1 MKKRIFASLLAL
13 VMAFSLLPV
22 SAMAASSTDLDADVP
37 ELAKLGDTYIQRRT
51 PQQNEQGGVKNST
64 ISVPAQN
71 YSLVTNEPGTY
82 QRLPMAGNNYA
93 IYTPTNYAVPAT
105 ANVTVSEEGIIG
117 NCSFTL
123 GRKLYNGRYYPCLQF
138 DYKALQE
145 GTVTVTLHYY
155 YNYALQNTVNGT
167 VWWKEDATFTVTVGE
182 QVKPTGKPVVSN
194 FTDEISLKCIDNSA
208 HDASADFD
216 DSSVT
221 GGYSFGDI
229 INNDGANALF
239 PIDEF
244 PWMCVMT
251 FNTRAYLDAYNS
263 VLSTRYDTHYLA
275 ENQDAEKTFTFYSRG
290 NKKWSYDSKA
300 LPVVINITHVEPTPK
315 PDVPDTP
322 NGDQIIEDLGDA
334 VKDAVKVECVNET
347 GAHSAKTYDLTAG
360 GIGSITKPTKNS
372 AGKYTVNVTIEADEY
387 VKQYSTY
394 TGVSHNLKTGAASS
408 QTIALTYNAANN
420 KWEATGTAPYVTF
433 EVEHEETPAKPNVNE
448 IYKGGYSDLDGNP
461 YVGEGG
467 SKEFAVILEC
477 NKDTKHIYGFN
488 SLGLVDGG
496 YTLGNVEPNTGA
508 NKTDYPYTCTMTV
521 DYTKYMEQAN
531 KDIQEK
537 HPADGEHEIVGTET
551 TREIVWYY
559 NRASKSW
566 SVLAENDRAPIV
578 IPVTCEKAPDEDML
592 ETAVENAVLYVDC
605 ETVNSH
611 GQQAIALD
619 GYDKTTVTTRPY
631 TVARAG
637 DKTATVTITDQQAYA
652 DQYKPDGAA
661 HTYDSENRS
670 NRNTFTMEWKK
681 GADGWNWYLKGEP
694 ALIMTKCTPKPTDD
708 DVKKALDGLEKGVQV
723 TCVTE
728 KNNHGSETYAV
739 KLGLPKN
746 WELGGE
752 TNWNGHIGYE
762 VEAPTS
768 SFVNLFIS
776 KHGTHTVKDGMPE
789 TLRWVIY
796 WDGSSWK
803 AAANGNPAEIEVEH
817 VNAPDTYQ
825 VTVKNSAATNSGA
838 GFYEA
843 DKTVTIYAGSRS
855 NYTFIGWTTSS
866 GVTFADAS
874 KADTTFKMPAKAVE
888 VTANW
893 KYTGSDSDNDK
904 DDDYTLKYVTNGGKV
919 ISSETKSRS
928 WVKDYEDLPTP
939 TRSGYRFEGWYYDT
953 RLTDKVTDDVKVNK
967 TVVTLYAR
975 WSSSETPG
983 MLNDEDHFAYVQ
995 GYSDGNV
1002 HPYGLISRAETT
1014 TIFFRLLT
1022 DEVRDD
1028 NLLTSNTYTD
1038 VTNDYWANT
1047 AISTMTGLG
1056 IVQGRSATTFDPK
1069 APITRAQFAAICARF
1084 DTGVSSGSRTFSDI
1098 SGHWAEKY
1106 IERAA
1111 ELGWIQGFADG
1122 TFRPDTYITRAQA
1135 MTMINRVLNR
1145 TPEDEEDLLEGMK
1158 VWPDCNPGDWFYLAV
1173 QEATNSHDYK
1183 DRGGEVWTKLTR
1195 DPDWTRYER

>member
-1 MKKRIFASLLAL
+1 MKRRILSSLMAL
-13 VMAFSLLPV
+13 VLVFGLLPV
-22 SAMAASSTDLDADVP
+22 SAMAKASDWGADRPTSEIKSVYQIQNGETKSPSTNFILGNGDGQLRAMPTGSENGQSFNASAYCGVTAVSSDPDVV
-37 ELAKLGDTYIQRRT
+37 E
-51 PQQNEQGGVKNST
+51 VKNYEIGTWRSSDSWNGKDCLQVNVGLKKAGSAIVT
-64 ISVPAQN
+64 ITYYYTFSANANPFTNQN
-71 YSLVTNEPGTY
+71 ALWFKGTCY
-82 QRLPMAGNNYA
+82 
-93 IYTPTNYAVPAT
+93 YTVKVIDPDEKPNKP
-105 ANVTVSEEGIIG
+105 TVSDIERFRNYVNTTSSSKGAVYMWCETYDHHAW
-117 NCSFTL
+117 FDYVTEVEDAYTL
-123 GRKLYNGRYYPCLQF
+123 GEVVKN
-138 DYKALQE
+138 D
-145 GTVTVTLHYY
+145 GTVL
-155 YNYALQNTVNGT
+155 
-167 VWWKEDATFTVTVGE
+167 
-182 QVKPTGKPVVSN
+182 
-194 FTDEISLKCIDNSA
+194 SA
-208 HDASADFD
+208 S
-216 DSSVT
+216 T
-221 GGYSFGDI
+221 Y
-229 INNDGANALF
+229 
-239 PIDEF
+239 
-244 PWMCVMT
+244 PWICVMT
-251 FNTRAYLDAYNS
+251 LDANKYLAAYNS
-263 VLSTRYDTHYLA
+263 ELGVQCGTHYLKDGQNATETATWYYNA
-275 ENQDAEKTFTFYSRG
+275 ELSKWQYRSDDAPIYI
-290 NKKWSYDSKA
+290 D
-300 LPVVINITHVEPTPK
+300 ITHTAPTPE
-315 PDVPDTP
+315 PDVPNTP
-322 NGDQIIEDLGDA
+322 DGDQIITDLGNA
-334 VKDAVKVECVNET
+334 VKDAVKIECANET
-347 GAHSAKTYDLTAG
+347 GAHPTRTYDLTAG
-360 GIGSITKPTKNS
+360 GIGSITEPTKNS
-372 AGKYTVNVTIEADEY
+372 DDKYTVNVTIEADEY
-387 VKQYSTY
+387 VKQYSTD

-408 QTIALTYNAANN
+408 QTITLTYNATDG

-433 EVEHEETPAKPNVNE
+433 KVEHEGIPAKPDVDT
-448 IYKGGYSDLDGNP
+448 IYKDEYLDPDGHP

-467 SKEFAVILEC
+467 SEKFAVILEC
-477 NKDTKHIYGFN
+477 NKVTKHIYGFN

-496 YTLGNVEPNTGA
+496 YTLGDVEPNTGA

-521 DYTKYMEQAN
+521 YYTKYMEQAN

-537 HPADGEHEIVGTET
+537 HPADGEHEIVAGTEM

-559 NRASKSW
+559 NRTSKW

-578 IPVTCEKAPDEDML
+578 IPVTCEKDPDVDKL
-592 ETAVENAVLYVDC
+592 ETAVENAELYVDC
-605 ETVNSH
+605 ETVDSH
-611 GQQAIALD
+611 GRQAIALN
-619 GYDKTTVTTRPY
+619 GYNKTTVTTKPY
-631 TVARAG
+631 TVART
-637 DKTATVTITDQQAYA
+637 DKTATVIITDQQAYA

-661 HTYDSENRS
+661 HTYDRENPS
-670 NRNTFTMEWKK
+670 NHDRFTMEWKK
-681 GADGWNWYLKGEP
+681 GEGGWNWYLKGEP
-694 ALIMTKCTPKPTDD
+694 ALIMTKCTPVPTED
-708 DVKKALDGLEKGVQV
+708 DVKKALDGLEKGVRV

-739 KLGLPKN
+739 KLGLPEN
-746 WELGGE
+746 WRLGGE
-752 TNWNGHIGYE
+752 FDWNGHIGYE

-768 SFVNLFIS
+768 SFVNLFS
-776 KHGTHTVKDGMPE
+776 SEHGKHTVKDGMPE

-803 AAANGNPAEIEVEH
+803 AAANDNPAAIEVEH

-825 VTVKNSAATNSGA
+825 VTVKNSTATNSGA

-843 DKTVTIYAGSRS
+843 DKTVTIHAGSRS

-874 KADTTFKMPAKAVE
+874 RADTTFKMPAKAVE

-1145 TPEDEEDLLEGMK
+1145 TPEDEEDLLKGMK

>member
-1 MKKRIFASLLAL
+1 MKRRILSSLMAL
-13 VMAFSLLPV
+13 VLVFGLLPV
-22 SAMAASSTDLDADVP
+22 SAMAKASNWGADRPKSEIKSGYQIRNGETKSPSTNFILGNGDGQLRTMPTGSENGQSFNASAYCGVTAVSSDPDVVEVKNYEIGTWRSSDSWNGKDCLQVNVGLKKAGSATVTITYYYTFSANANPFTNQNALWFKGTCYYTVKVIDPDEKPDKPTASDIERFRNYVNTTSSSKGAVYMWCDTYDHHAWFNYVTDVP
-37 ELAKLGDTYIQRRT
+37 DGYSLG
-51 PQQNEQGGVKNST
+51 EVVKNDGSDPSAST
-64 ISVPAQN
+64 
-71 YSLVTNEPGTY
+71 
-82 QRLPMAGNNYA
+82 
-93 IYTPTNYAVPAT
+93 
-105 ANVTVSEEGIIG
+105 
-117 NCSFTL
+117 
-123 GRKLYNGRYYPCLQF
+123 YP
-138 DYKALQE
+138 
-145 GTVTVTLHYY
+145 
-155 YNYALQNTVNGT
+155 
-167 VWWKEDATFTVTVGE
+167 W
-182 QVKPTGKPVVSN
+182 
-194 FTDEISLKCIDNSA
+194 I
-208 HDASADFD
+208 
-216 DSSVT
+216 
-221 GGYSFGDI
+221 
-229 INNDGANALF
+229 
-239 PIDEF
+239 
-244 PWMCVMT
+244 CVMT
-251 FNTRAYLDAYNS
+251 LDANKYLAAYNS
-263 VLSTRYDTHYLA
+263 ELGAKYGTHYLKDGQNA
-275 ENQDAEKTFTFYSRG
+275 TETATWYYNVELSKWQYRSTDAPIYI
-290 NKKWSYDSKA
+290 D
-300 LPVVINITHVEPTPK
+300 ITHTAPTPK
-315 PDVPDTP
+315 PDVPNTP
-322 NGDQIIEDLGDA
+322 NGDQIIADLGDA

-347 GAHSAKTYDLTAG
+347 GAHSAKTYHLTAG
-360 GIGSITKPTKNS
+360 DIGSITEPTKNS
-372 AGKYTVNVTIEADEY
+372 DGKYTVNVTIKADEY
-387 VKQYSTY
+387 VKQYSTDI
-394 TGVSHNLKTGAASS
+394 GVSHNLKTGAASS
-408 QTIALTYNAANN
+408 QTITLTYNAAGG
-420 KWEATGTAPYVTF
+420 KWEATGPAPYVTF
-433 EVEHEETPAKPNVNE
+433 EVEHEGIPAQPDVDK
-448 IYKGGYSDLDGNP
+448 IYKGGYSDPDGNP

-467 SKEFAVILEC
+467 SKKFAVILEC
-477 NKDTKHIYGFN
+477 NKVPKHIYGFN

-521 DYTKYMEQAN
+521 DYTKYVEQAN
-531 KDIQEK
+531 TDYQGE
-537 HPADGEHEIVGTET
+537 DGEHEIVAGTET

-559 NRASKSW
+559 NSTSKW

-578 IPVTCEKAPDEDML
+578 IPVTCEKAPDVDTL
-592 ETAVENAVLYVDC
+592 ETAVENAELYVDC

-611 GQQAIALD
+611 NRQAIALN
-619 GYDKTTVTTRPY
+619 GYDKTTVTTKPY
-631 TVARAG
+631 MVVRT
-637 DKTATVTITDQQAYA
+637 DKTATVTITNQQAYA

-661 HTYDSENRS
+661 HTYDSANRN

-681 GADGWNWYLKGEP
+681 GEDGWNWYLKGDP
-694 ALIMTKCTPKPTDD
+694 ALIMTKCKPEPTDD
-708 DVKKALDGLEKGVQV
+708 DVKTALDGLEKGVRV

-739 KLGLPKN
+739 KLGLPEN

-752 TNWNGHIGYE
+752 VDWNGHIGYE
-762 VEAPTS
+762 VETPTS

-789 TLRWVIY
+789 MLRWVIY

-803 AAANGNPAEIEVEH
+803 AAAHDTPAAIEVEH

-825 VTVKNSAATNSGA
+825 VTVKNSTATNSGA

-843 DKTVTIYAGSRS
+843 DKTVTIHAGSRS

-866 GVTFADAS
+866 GVTFANAA

-893 KYTGSDSDNDK
+893 RYTGSDSDNDK

-939 TRSGYRFEGWYYDT
+939 IRSGYRFEGWYYDT

-1145 TPEDEEDLLEGMK
+1145 TPEDEEDLLKGMK

>member
-1 MKKRIFASLLAL
+1 MKRRILSSLMAL
-13 VMAFSLLPV
+13 VLVFGLLPV
-22 SAMAASSTDLDADVP
+22 SAMAKASNWGADRPKSEIKSGYQIRNGETKSPSTNFILGNGDGQLRTMPTGSENGQSFNASAYCGVTAVSSDPDVVEVKNYEIGTWRSSDSWNGKDCLQVNVGLKKAGSATVTITYYYTFSANANP
-37 ELAKLGDTYIQRRT
+37 FTNQNALWFKGTCYYTVKVIDPDEKPDKPTASDIERFRNYVNTTSSSKGAVYMWCDTYDHHAWFDYVT
-51 PQQNEQGGVKNST
+51 EVEDAYTLGEVVKNDGSVLSAST
-64 ISVPAQN
+64 
-71 YSLVTNEPGTY
+71 
-82 QRLPMAGNNYA
+82 
-93 IYTPTNYAVPAT
+93 
-105 ANVTVSEEGIIG
+105 
-117 NCSFTL
+117 
-123 GRKLYNGRYYPCLQF
+123 YP
-138 DYKALQE
+138 
-145 GTVTVTLHYY
+145 
-155 YNYALQNTVNGT
+155 
-167 VWWKEDATFTVTVGE
+167 W
-182 QVKPTGKPVVSN
+182 
-194 FTDEISLKCIDNSA
+194 I
-208 HDASADFD
+208 
-216 DSSVT
+216 
-221 GGYSFGDI
+221 
-229 INNDGANALF
+229 
-239 PIDEF
+239 
-244 PWMCVMT
+244 CVMT
-251 FNTRAYLDAYNS
+251 LDANKYLAAYNS
-263 VLSTRYDTHYLA
+263 GLGVQCGTHYLKDG
-275 ENQDAEKTFTFYSRG
+275 QDATETATWYYNVELS
-290 NKKWSYDSKA
+290 KWQYRSADA
-300 LPVVINITHVEPTPK
+300 PVYIDITHTAPTPK
-315 PDVPDTP
+315 PDVPNTP
-322 NGDQIIEDLGDA
+322 NGDQIITDLGNA
-334 VKDAVKVECVNET
+334 VKDAVKVECANET
-347 GAHSAKTYDLTAG
+347 GAHPTRTYDLTAG
-360 GIGSITKPTKNS
+360 DIGSITAPAKNS
-372 AGKYTVNVTIEADEY
+372 DGKYTVNVTIKADEY
-387 VKQYSTY
+387 VKQYSTD

-408 QTIALTYNAANN
+408 QTIALTYNAAGG
-420 KWEATGTAPYVTF
+420 KWKATGPAPYVTF
-433 EVEHEETPAKPNVNE
+433 KVEHEGIPAKPDVDT
-448 IYKGGYSDLDGNP
+448 IYKDEYLDPDGNP

-467 SKEFAVILEC
+467 SKEFAVILKC
-477 NKDTKHIYGFN
+477 NKVTKHIYGFN

-496 YTLGNVEPNTGA
+496 YTLGDVVDNEDENT
-508 NKTDYPYTCTMTV
+508 KTAYPYTCTMTV
-521 DYTKYMEQAN
+521 DYTKYVDQAN
-531 KDIQEK
+531 RDYQGE
-537 HPADGEHEIVGTET
+537 DGEHEIVAGTKT

-566 SVLAENDRAPIV
+566 IVLAENDRAPIV

-592 ETAVENAVLYVDC
+592 ETAVENAELYVNC
-605 ETVNSH
+605 ETVDSH
-611 GQQAIALD
+611 DRQAIALD
-619 GYDKTTVTTRPY
+619 GYDKTTVTTKPY
-631 TVARAG
+631 MVVRT
-637 DKTATVTITDQQAYA
+637 DKTATVTITNQKAYA
-652 DQYKPDGAA
+652 DRYKPDGAA
-661 HTYDSENRS
+661 HTYDSANRN

-694 ALIMTKCTPKPTDD
+694 ALIMTKCTPVPTAD
-708 DVKKALDGLEKGVQV
+708 DVKTALDGLEKGVQV

-739 KLGLPKN
+739 KLGLPEN
-746 WELGGE
+746 WKLGGKVD
-752 TNWNGHIGYE
+752 WGHIGYE

-768 SFVNLFIS
+768 SFVNLFS
-776 KHGTHTVKDGMPE
+776 SEHGKHTVKDGMPE

-803 AAANGNPAEIEVEH
+803 AAANDNPAAIEVEH

-843 DKTVTIYAGSRS
+843 DKTVTIHAGSRS

-866 GVTFADAS
+866 GVTFANAA

-939 TRSGYRFEGWYYDT
+939 IRSGYRFEGWYYDT

>member
-1 MKKRIFASLLAL
+1 MKRRILSSLMAL
-13 VMAFSLLPV
+13 VLVFGLLPV
-22 SAMAASSTDLDADVP
+22 SAMAKASNWGADRPKSEIKSGYQIRNGETKSPSTNFILGNGDGQLRTMPTGSENGQSFNASAYCGVTAVSSDPDVVEVKNYEIGTWRSSDSWNGKDCLQVNVGLKKAGSATVTITYYYTFSANANP
-37 ELAKLGDTYIQRRT
+37 FTNQNALWFKGTCYYTVKVIDPDEKPDKPTASDIERFRNYVNTTSSSKGAVYMWCDTYDHHAWFDYVT
-51 PQQNEQGGVKNST
+51 EVEDAYTLGEVVKNDGSVLSAST
-64 ISVPAQN
+64 
-71 YSLVTNEPGTY
+71 
-82 QRLPMAGNNYA
+82 
-93 IYTPTNYAVPAT
+93 
-105 ANVTVSEEGIIG
+105 
-117 NCSFTL
+117 
-123 GRKLYNGRYYPCLQF
+123 YP
-138 DYKALQE
+138 
-145 GTVTVTLHYY
+145 
-155 YNYALQNTVNGT
+155 
-167 VWWKEDATFTVTVGE
+167 W
-182 QVKPTGKPVVSN
+182 
-194 FTDEISLKCIDNSA
+194 I
-208 HDASADFD
+208 
-216 DSSVT
+216 
-221 GGYSFGDI
+221 
-229 INNDGANALF
+229 
-239 PIDEF
+239 
-244 PWMCVMT
+244 CVMT
-251 FNTRAYLDAYNS
+251 LDANKYLAAYNS
-263 VLSTRYDTHYLA
+263 GLGVQCGTHYLKDG
-275 ENQDAEKTFTFYSRG
+275 QDATETATWYYNVELS
-290 NKKWSYDSKA
+290 KWQYRSADA
-300 LPVVINITHVEPTPK
+300 PVYIDITHTAPTPK
-315 PDVPDTP
+315 PDVPNTP
-322 NGDQIIEDLGDA
+322 NGDQIITDLGNA
-334 VKDAVKVECVNET
+334 VKDAVKVECANET
-347 GAHSAKTYDLTAG
+347 GAHPTRTYDLTAG
-360 GIGSITKPTKNS
+360 GIGSITAPAKNS
-372 AGKYTVNVTIEADEY
+372 DGKYTVNVTIKADEY
-387 VKQYSTY
+387 VKQYSTD

-408 QTIALTYNAANN
+408 QTIALTYNAAGG
-420 KWEATGTAPYVTF
+420 KWKATGPAPYVTF
-433 EVEHEETPAKPNVNE
+433 KVEHEGIPAKPDVDT
-448 IYKGGYSDLDGNP
+448 IYKDEYLDPDGNP

-467 SKEFAVILEC
+467 SKEFAVILKC
-477 NKDTKHIYGFN
+477 NKVTKHIYGFN

-496 YTLGNVEPNTGA
+496 YTLGDVVDNEDENT
-508 NKTDYPYTCTMTV
+508 KTAYPYTCTMTV
-521 DYTKYMEQAN
+521 DYTKYVDQAN
-531 KDIQEK
+531 RDYQGE
-537 HPADGEHEIVGTET
+537 DGEHEIVAGTKT

-566 SVLAENDRAPIV
+566 IVLAENDRAPIV
-578 IPVTCEKAPDEDML
+578 IPVTCEKAPDEGML
-592 ETAVENAVLYVDC
+592 ETAVENAKLYVDC

-611 GQQAIALD
+611 GQQAIALN

-631 TVARAG
+631 TVART
-637 DKTATVTITDQQAYA
+637 DKTATVTITKPQAYA
-652 DQYKPDGAA
+652 DQYKPDG
-661 HTYDSENRS
+661 HIYDSENRN
-670 NRNTFTMEWKK
+670 NRDTFTMEWKK
-681 GADGWNWYLKGEP
+681 GEGGWNWYLKGEP
-694 ALIMTKCTPKPTDD
+694 ALIMTKCTPKPTED
-708 DVKKALDGLEKGVQV
+708 DVKTALGKLEKGVQV
-723 TCVTE
+723 TCVTK

-762 VEAPTS
+762 VETPTS

-776 KHGTHTVKDGMPE
+776 KHGTHTVKVGMPE
-789 TLRWVIY
+789 MLRWVIY

-803 AAANGNPAEIEVEH
+803 AAAHDNPAAIEVEH

-825 VTVKNSAATNSGA
+825 VTVKNSTATNSGA

-843 DKTVTIYAGSRS
+843 DKTVTIHAGSRS

-866 GVTFADAS
+866 GVTFANAA

-893 KYTGSDSDNDK
+893 RYTGSDSDNDK

-939 TRSGYRFEGWYYDT
+939 IRSGYRFEGWYYDT

-1145 TPEDEEDLLEGMK
+1145 TPEDEEDLLKGMK

>member
-1 MKKRIFASLLAL
+1 MKRRILSSLMAL
-13 VMAFSLLPV
+13 VLVFGLLPV
-22 SAMAASSTDLDADVP
+22 SAMAEASNHDPLTKSSAIKGTIKSGMSQTASTTKAPGDVELRIMPTMTIGNATYNAMAYCGVEAVSSNP
-37 ELAKLGDTYIQRRT
+37 EVAAVKLTNGHQDIVIGKW
-51 PQQNEQGGVKNST
+51 QGGDWNGADCLQLNVEAKK
-64 ISVPAQN
+64 
-71 YSLVTNEPGTY
+71 PGTAVITTTFY
-82 QRLPMAGNNYA
+82 YTFSQNNDPFHQES
-93 IYTPTNYAVPAT
+93 TWFKGTH
-105 ANVTVSEEGIIG
+105 
-117 NCSFTL
+117 
-123 GRKLYNGRYYPCLQF
+123 RY
-138 DYKALQE
+138 
-145 GTVTVTLHYY
+145 TVTVVDPDANKPAKPTASDIERFR
-155 YNYALQNTVNGT
+155 NYVNTTSSSKGAVYMWCDT
-167 VWWKEDATFTVTVGE
+167 SYDHHAWFDYVTEVEDAYTLGE
-182 QVKPTGKPVVSN
+182 VVK
-194 FTDEISLKCIDNSA
+194 
-208 HDASADFD
+208 
-216 DSSVT
+216 
-221 GGYSFGDI
+221 
-229 INNDGANALF
+229 NDGSVLSASTY
-239 PIDEF
+239 
-244 PWMCVMT
+244 PWICVMT
-251 FNTRAYLDAYNS
+251 LDANKYLAAYNS
-263 VLSTRYDTHYLA
+263 GLGIQCGTHYLKDG
-275 ENQDAEKTFTFYSRG
+275 QDATETATWYYNVELS
-290 NKKWSYDSKA
+290 KWQYRSTDA
-300 LPVVINITHVEPTPK
+300 PVYINITHTAPTPE
-315 PDVPDTP
+315 PDVPNAP
-322 NGDQIIEDLGDA
+322 NGEKIITDLGDA

-347 GAHSAKTYDLTAG
+347 GTHSAKTYHLTAG
-360 GIGSITKPTKNS
+360 DIGNITEPTKNS
-372 AGKYTVNVTIEADEY
+372 DDKYTVNVTIKADEY
-387 VKQYSTY
+387 VKRYSTDI
-394 TGVSHNLKTGAASS
+394 GVSHNLKTGAASS
-408 QTIALTYNAANN
+408 QTITLTYNATDG

-433 EVEHEETPAKPNVNE
+433 EVEHEETPARPDVNK
-448 IYKGGYSDLDGNP
+448 IYKDEYFDPDGNP

-467 SKEFAVILEC
+467 SKEFAVILKC
-477 NKDTKHIYGFN
+477 NKVTTHIYGFN
-488 SLGLVDGG
+488 SLGLVPGG
-496 YTLGNVEPNTGA
+496 YTLGDVEPNTGA

-521 DYTKYMEQAN
+521 DYTKYMKQAN
-531 KDIQEK
+531 EDIQK
-537 HPADGEHEIVGTET
+537 NHQTDGEHEIVGTER

-559 NRASKSW
+559 NRAGKW
-566 SVLAENDRAPIV
+566 IVLAENDRAPIV
-578 IPVTCEKAPDEDML
+578 IPVTCEKAPDEGML
-592 ETAVENAVLYVDC
+592 ETAVENAELYVNC
-605 ETVNSH
+605 ETVDSH
-611 GQQAIALD
+611 VRQPIALS
-619 GYDKTTVTTRPY
+619 GYDKATVTTRPY
-631 TVARAG
+631 TVART
-637 DKTATVTITDQQAYA
+637 DKTATVTITNQQAYA
-652 DQYKPDGAA
+652 DRYKPDGAA
-661 HTYDSENRS
+661 HTYDSANRN

-681 GADGWNWYLKGEP
+681 GEEGWNWYLKGEP
-694 ALIMTKCTPKPTDD
+694 ALIMTKCTPKPTED
-708 DVKKALDGLEKGVQV
+708 DVKTALDGLEKGVQV

-739 KLGLPKN
+739 KLGLPEN
-746 WELGGE
+746 WELGGKVD
-752 TNWNGHIGYE
+752 WGHIGYE

-768 SFVNLFIS
+768 SFVNLFS
-776 KHGTHTVKDGMPE
+776 SEHGKHTVKDGMLE

-803 AAANGNPAEIEVEH
+803 AAANNNPAEIEVEH

-838 GFYEA
+838 GSYEA
-843 DKTVTIYAGSRS
+843 GKTVTIHAGSRS

-866 GVTFADAS
+866 GVTFADAA
-874 KADTTFKMPAKAVE
+874 KADTTFKMPAKTVE

-939 TRSGYRFEGWYYDT
+939 IRSGYRFEGWYYDT

-1195 DPDWTRYER
+1195 DPDWMRYEH

>member
-1 MKKRIFASLLAL
+1 MKRRILSSLMAL
-13 VMAFSLLPV
+13 VLAFGLLPV
-22 SAMAASSTDLDADVP
+22 SAMAKASNWGADRPKSEIKSGYQIRNGETKSPSTNFILGNGDGQLRTMPTGSENGQSFNASAYCGVTAVSSDPDVVEVKNYEIGTWRSSDSWNGKDCLQVNVGLKKAGSATVTITYYYTFSANANPFTNQNALWFKGTCYYTVKVIDPDEKPDKPTASDIERFRNYVNTTSSSKGAVYMWCDTYDHHAWFNYVTDVP
-37 ELAKLGDTYIQRRT
+37 DGYSLG
-51 PQQNEQGGVKNST
+51 EVVKNDGSDPSAST
-64 ISVPAQN
+64 
-71 YSLVTNEPGTY
+71 
-82 QRLPMAGNNYA
+82 
-93 IYTPTNYAVPAT
+93 
-105 ANVTVSEEGIIG
+105 
-117 NCSFTL
+117 
-123 GRKLYNGRYYPCLQF
+123 YP
-138 DYKALQE
+138 
-145 GTVTVTLHYY
+145 
-155 YNYALQNTVNGT
+155 
-167 VWWKEDATFTVTVGE
+167 W
-182 QVKPTGKPVVSN
+182 
-194 FTDEISLKCIDNSA
+194 I
-208 HDASADFD
+208 
-216 DSSVT
+216 
-221 GGYSFGDI
+221 
-229 INNDGANALF
+229 
-239 PIDEF
+239 
-244 PWMCVMT
+244 CVMT
-251 FNTRAYLDAYNS
+251 LDANKYLAAYNS
-263 VLSTRYDTHYLA
+263 ELGAKYGTHYLKDGQNA
-275 ENQDAEKTFTFYSRG
+275 TETATWYYNVELSKWQYRSTDAPIYI
-290 NKKWSYDSKA
+290 D
-300 LPVVINITHVEPTPK
+300 ITHTAPTPK
-315 PDVPDTP
+315 PDVPNTP
-322 NGDQIIEDLGDA
+322 NGDQIIADLGDA

-347 GAHSAKTYDLTAG
+347 GAHSAKTYHLTAG
-360 GIGSITKPTKNS
+360 DIGSITEPTKNS
-372 AGKYTVNVTIEADEY
+372 DGKYTVNVTIKADEY
-387 VKQYSTY
+387 VKQYSTDI
-394 TGVSHNLKTGAASS
+394 GVSHNLKTGAASS
-408 QTIALTYNAANN
+408 QTITLTYNAAGG
-420 KWEATGTAPYVTF
+420 KWEATGPAPYVTF
-433 EVEHEETPAKPNVNE
+433 EVEHEGIPAQPDVDK
-448 IYKGGYSDLDGNP
+448 IYKGGYSDPDGNP

-467 SKEFAVILEC
+467 SKKFAVILEC
-477 NKDTKHIYGFN
+477 NKVPKHIYGFN

-521 DYTKYMEQAN
+521 DYTKYVEQAN
-531 KDIQEK
+531 KDYQGE
-537 HPADGEHEIVGTET
+537 DGEHEIVAGTET

-559 NRASKSW
+559 NSTSKW

-578 IPVTCEKAPDEDML
+578 IPVTCEKAPDVDTL
-592 ETAVENAVLYVDC
+592 ETAVENAELYVDC

-611 GQQAIALD
+611 DRQAIALN
-619 GYDKTTVTTRPY
+619 GYDKTTVTTKPY
-631 TVARAG
+631 MVVRT
-637 DKTATVTITDQQAYA
+637 DKTATVTITNQQAYA

-661 HTYDSENRS
+661 HTYDSANRN

-681 GADGWNWYLKGEP
+681 GEDGWNWYLKGDP
-694 ALIMTKCTPKPTDD
+694 ALIMTKCKPEPTDD
-708 DVKKALDGLEKGVQV
+708 DVKTALDGLEKGVRV

-739 KLGLPKN
+739 KLGLPEN

-752 TNWNGHIGYE
+752 VDWNGHIGYE
-762 VEAPTS
+762 VETPTS

-789 TLRWVIY
+789 MLRWVIY
-796 WDGSSWK
+796 WDGSNWK
-803 AAANGNPAEIEVEH
+803 AAAHDTPAAIEVEH

-825 VTVKNSAATNSGA
+825 VTVKNSTATNSGA

-843 DKTVTIYAGSRS
+843 DKTVTIHAGSRS

-866 GVTFADAS
+866 GVTFANAA

-893 KYTGSDSDNDK
+893 RYTGSDSDNDK

-1084 DTGVSSGSRTFSDI
+1084 DTGVSSGRRTFSDI

-1183 DRGGEVWTKLTR
+1183 DRGGEVWTKLIR

>member
-64 ISVPAQN
+64 ISVPEQN

-123 GRKLYNGRYYPCLQF
+123 GKKLYNGRYYPCLQF

-155 YNYALQNTVNGT
+155 YNYALPKTVNGT

-182 QVKPTGKPVVSN
+182 QEKPTGKPVVSN

-263 VLSTRYDTHYLA
+263 VLSSRYDTHYLA

-315 PDVPDTP
+315 PDVPNTP
-322 NGDQIIEDLGDA
+322 DGDQIIEDLGDA

-347 GAHSAKTYDLTAG
+347 GAEAAETYNLTAG
-360 GIGSITKPTKNS
+360 DIGSITKPTKNPE
-372 AGKYTVNVTIEADEY
+372 GKYTVNVTIEADEY
-387 VKQYSTY
+387 VKQYSTD

-408 QTIALTYNAANN
+408 QTITLTYNAAGG

-433 EVEHEETPAKPNVNE
+433 KVEHEGIPAKPDVNE
-448 IYKGGYSDLDGNP
+448 IYKGGYSDPDGNP

-477 NKDTKHIYGFN
+477 NKVPNHIYGFN

-559 NRASKSW
+559 NRASESW
-566 SVLAENDRAPIV
+566 RVLAENDRAPIV
-578 IPVTCEKAPDEDML
+578 IPVTCEKAPDEGML
-592 ETAVENAVLYVDC
+592 ETAVENAKLYVDC

-611 GQQAIALD
+611 GQQAIALN

-631 TVARAG
+631 TVART
-637 DKTATVTITDQQAYA
+637 DKTATVTITKPQAYA
-652 DQYKPDGAA
+652 DQYKPDG
-661 HTYDSENRS
+661 HIYDSENRN
-670 NRNTFTMEWKK
+670 NRDTFTMEWKK
-681 GADGWNWYLKGEP
+681 GEGGWNWYLKGEP
-694 ALIMTKCTPKPTDD
+694 ALIMTKCTPVPTGD
-708 DVKKALDGLEKGVQV
+708 DVKTALDGLEKGVQV

-739 KLGLPKN
+739 KLGLPEN
-746 WELGGE
+746 WKLGGKVD
-752 TNWNGHIGYE
+752 WGHIGYE

-768 SFVNLFIS
+768 SFVNLFS
-776 KHGTHTVKDGMPE
+776 SEHGKHTVKDGMPK

-803 AAANGNPAEIEVEH
+803 AAAHDNPAAIEVEH

-838 GFYEA
+838 GSYEA
-843 DKTVTIYAGSRS
+843 GKTVKIHAGSRS

-866 GVTFADAS
+866 GVTFANAA

-1135 MTMINRVLNR
+1135 MTMINRVLSR

>member
-1 MKKRIFASLLAL
+1 MKRRILSSLMAL
-13 VMAFSLLPV
+13 VLVFGLLPV
-22 SAMAASSTDLDADVP
+22 SAMAKASNWGADRPKSEIKSGYQIRNGETKSPSTNFILGNGDGQLRTMPTGSENGQSFNASAYCGVTAVSSDPDVVEVKNYEIGTWRSSDSWNGKDCLQVNVGLKKAGSATVTITYYYTFSANANP
-37 ELAKLGDTYIQRRT
+37 FTNQNALWFKGTCYYTVKVIDPDEKPDKPTASDIERFRNYVNTTSSSKGAVYMWCDTYDHHAWFDYVT
-51 PQQNEQGGVKNST
+51 EVEDAYTLGEVVKNDGSVLSAST
-64 ISVPAQN
+64 
-71 YSLVTNEPGTY
+71 
-82 QRLPMAGNNYA
+82 
-93 IYTPTNYAVPAT
+93 
-105 ANVTVSEEGIIG
+105 
-117 NCSFTL
+117 
-123 GRKLYNGRYYPCLQF
+123 YP
-138 DYKALQE
+138 
-145 GTVTVTLHYY
+145 
-155 YNYALQNTVNGT
+155 
-167 VWWKEDATFTVTVGE
+167 W
-182 QVKPTGKPVVSN
+182 
-194 FTDEISLKCIDNSA
+194 I
-208 HDASADFD
+208 
-216 DSSVT
+216 
-221 GGYSFGDI
+221 
-229 INNDGANALF
+229 
-239 PIDEF
+239 
-244 PWMCVMT
+244 CVMT
-251 FNTRAYLDAYNS
+251 LDANKYLAAYNS
-263 VLSTRYDTHYLA
+263 GLGVQCGTHYLKDG
-275 ENQDAEKTFTFYSRG
+275 QDATETATWYYNVELS
-290 NKKWSYDSKA
+290 KWQYRSADA
-300 LPVVINITHVEPTPK
+300 PVYIDITHTAPTPK
-315 PDVPDTP
+315 PDVPNTP
-322 NGDQIIEDLGDA
+322 NGDQIIADLGDA

-347 GAHSAKTYDLTAG
+347 GAHSAKTYHLTAG
-360 GIGSITKPTKNS
+360 DIGSITEPTKNS
-372 AGKYTVNVTIEADEY
+372 DGKYTVNVTIKADEY
-387 VKQYSTY
+387 VKQYSTDI
-394 TGVSHNLKTGAASS
+394 GVSHNLKTGAASS
-408 QTIALTYNAANN
+408 QTITLTYNAAGG
-420 KWEATGTAPYVTF
+420 KWEATGPAPYVTF
-433 EVEHEETPAKPNVNE
+433 EVEHEGIPAQPDVDK
-448 IYKGGYSDLDGNP
+448 IYKGGYSDPDGNP

-467 SKEFAVILEC
+467 SKKFAVILEC
-477 NKDTKHIYGFN
+477 NKVPKHIYGFN

-521 DYTKYMEQAN
+521 DYTKYVEQAN
-531 KDIQEK
+531 KDYQGE
-537 HPADGEHEIVGTET
+537 DGEHEIVAGTET

-559 NRASKSW
+559 NSTSKW

-578 IPVTCEKAPDEDML
+578 IPVTCEKAPDVDTL
-592 ETAVENAVLYVDC
+592 ETAVENAELYVDC

-611 GQQAIALD
+611 NRQAIALN
-619 GYDKTTVTTRPY
+619 GYDKTTVTTKPY
-631 TVARAG
+631 MVVRT
-637 DKTATVTITDQQAYA
+637 DKTATVTITNQQAYA

-661 HTYDSENRS
+661 HTYDSANRN

-681 GADGWNWYLKGEP
+681 GEDGWNWYLKGDP
-694 ALIMTKCTPKPTDD
+694 ALIMTKCKPEPTDD
-708 DVKKALDGLEKGVQV
+708 DVKTALDGLEKGVRV

-739 KLGLPKN
+739 KLGLPEN

-752 TNWNGHIGYE
+752 VDWNGHIGYE
-762 VEAPTS
+762 VETPTS

-776 KHGTHTVKDGMPE
+776 KHGTHTVKDCMPE
-789 TLRWVIY
+789 MLRWVIY
-796 WDGSSWK
+796 WDGSNWK
-803 AAANGNPAEIEVEH
+803 AAAHDNPAAIEVEH

-825 VTVKNSAATNSGA
+825 VTVKNSTATNSGA

-843 DKTVTIYAGSRS
+843 DKTVTIHAGSRS

-866 GVTFADAS
+866 GVTFANAA

-893 KYTGSDSDNDK
+893 RYTGSDSDNDK

-1145 TPEDEEDLLEGMK
+1145 TPEDEEDLLKGMK

>member
-1 MKKRIFASLLAL
+1 MKRRILSSLMAL
-13 VMAFSLLPV
+13 VLVFGLLPV
-22 SAMAASSTDLDADVP
+22 SAMAKASNWGADRPKSEIKSGYQIRNGETKSPSTNFILGNGDGQLRTMPTGSENGQSFNASAYCGVTAVSSDPDVVEVKNYEIGTWRSSDSWNGKDCLQVNVGLKKAGSATVTITYYYTFSANANP
-37 ELAKLGDTYIQRRT
+37 FTNQNALWFKGTCYYTVKVIDPDEKPDKPTASDIERFRNYVNTTSSSKGAVYMWCDTYDHHAWFDYVT
-51 PQQNEQGGVKNST
+51 EVEDAYTLGEVVKNDGSVLSAST
-64 ISVPAQN
+64 
-71 YSLVTNEPGTY
+71 
-82 QRLPMAGNNYA
+82 
-93 IYTPTNYAVPAT
+93 
-105 ANVTVSEEGIIG
+105 
-117 NCSFTL
+117 
-123 GRKLYNGRYYPCLQF
+123 YP
-138 DYKALQE
+138 
-145 GTVTVTLHYY
+145 
-155 YNYALQNTVNGT
+155 
-167 VWWKEDATFTVTVGE
+167 W
-182 QVKPTGKPVVSN
+182 
-194 FTDEISLKCIDNSA
+194 I
-208 HDASADFD
+208 
-216 DSSVT
+216 
-221 GGYSFGDI
+221 
-229 INNDGANALF
+229 
-239 PIDEF
+239 
-244 PWMCVMT
+244 CVMT
-251 FNTRAYLDAYNS
+251 LDANKYLAAYNS
-263 VLSTRYDTHYLA
+263 GLGVQCGTHYLKDG
-275 ENQDAEKTFTFYSRG
+275 QDATETATWYYNVELS
-290 NKKWSYDSKA
+290 KWQYRSADA
-300 LPVVINITHVEPTPK
+300 PVYIDITHTAPTPK
-315 PDVPDTP
+315 PDVPNTP
-322 NGDQIIEDLGDA
+322 NGDQIITDLGNA
-334 VKDAVKVECVNET
+334 VKDAVKVECANET
-347 GAHSAKTYDLTAG
+347 GAHPTRTYDLTAG
-360 GIGSITKPTKNS
+360 DIGSITAPAKNS
-372 AGKYTVNVTIEADEY
+372 DGKYTVNVTIKADEY
-387 VKQYSTY
+387 VKQYSTD

-408 QTIALTYNAANN
+408 QTIALTYNAAGG
-420 KWEATGTAPYVTF
+420 KWKATGPAPYVTF
-433 EVEHEETPAKPNVNE
+433 KVEHEGIPAKPDVDT
-448 IYKGGYSDLDGNP
+448 IYKDEYLDPDGNP

-467 SKEFAVILEC
+467 SKEFAVILKC
-477 NKDTKHIYGFN
+477 NKVTKHIYGFN

-496 YTLGNVEPNTGA
+496 YTLGDVVDNEDENT
-508 NKTDYPYTCTMTV
+508 KTAYPYTCTMTV
-521 DYTKYMEQAN
+521 DYTKYVDQAN
-531 KDIQEK
+531 RDYQGE
-537 HPADGEHEIVGTET
+537 DGEHEIVAGTKT

-566 SVLAENDRAPIV
+566 IVLAENDRAPIV
-578 IPVTCEKAPDEDML
+578 IPVTCEKAPDEGML
-592 ETAVENAVLYVDC
+592 ETAVENAKLYVDC

-611 GQQAIALD
+611 GQQAIALN

-631 TVARAG
+631 TVART
-637 DKTATVTITDQQAYA
+637 DKTATVTITKPQAYA
-652 DQYKPDGAA
+652 DQYKPDG
-661 HTYDSENRS
+661 HIYDSENRN
-670 NRNTFTMEWKK
+670 NRDTFTMEWKK
-681 GADGWNWYLKGEP
+681 GEGGWNWYLKGEP
-694 ALIMTKCTPKPTDD
+694 ALIMTKCTPKPTED
-708 DVKKALDGLEKGVQV
+708 DVKTALGKLEKGVQV
-723 TCVTE
+723 TCVTK

-762 VEAPTS
+762 VETPTS

-776 KHGTHTVKDGMPE
+776 KHGTPTVKVGMPE
-789 TLRWVIY
+789 MLRWVIY

-803 AAANGNPAEIEVEH
+803 AAAHDNPAAIEVEH

-825 VTVKNSAATNSGA
+825 VTVKNSTATNSGA

-843 DKTVTIYAGSRS
+843 DKTVTIHAGSRS

-866 GVTFADAS
+866 GVTFANAA

-893 KYTGSDSDNDK
+893 RYTGSDSDNDK

-939 TRSGYRFEGWYYDT
+939 IRSGYRFEGWYYDT

-1145 TPEDEEDLLEGMK
+1145 TPEDEEDLLKGMK

>member
-1 MKKRIFASLLAL
+1 MKRRILSSLMAL
-13 VMAFSLLPV
+13 VLVFGLLPV
-22 SAMAASSTDLDADVP
+22 SAMAKASNWGADRPKSEIKSGYQIRNGETKSPSTNFILGNGDGQLRTMPTGSENGQSFNASAYCGVTAVSSDPDVVEVKNYEIGTWRSSDSWNGKDCLQVNVGLKKAGSATVTITYYYTFSANANP
-37 ELAKLGDTYIQRRT
+37 FTNQNALWFKGTCYYTVKVIDPDEKPDKPTASDIERFRNYVNTTSSSKGAVYMWCDTYDHHAWFDYVT
-51 PQQNEQGGVKNST
+51 EVEDAYTLGEVVKNDGSVLSAST
-64 ISVPAQN
+64 
-71 YSLVTNEPGTY
+71 
-82 QRLPMAGNNYA
+82 
-93 IYTPTNYAVPAT
+93 
-105 ANVTVSEEGIIG
+105 
-117 NCSFTL
+117 
-123 GRKLYNGRYYPCLQF
+123 YP
-138 DYKALQE
+138 
-145 GTVTVTLHYY
+145 
-155 YNYALQNTVNGT
+155 
-167 VWWKEDATFTVTVGE
+167 W
-182 QVKPTGKPVVSN
+182 
-194 FTDEISLKCIDNSA
+194 I
-208 HDASADFD
+208 
-216 DSSVT
+216 
-221 GGYSFGDI
+221 
-229 INNDGANALF
+229 
-239 PIDEF
+239 
-244 PWMCVMT
+244 CVMT
-251 FNTRAYLDAYNS
+251 LDANKYLAAYNS
-263 VLSTRYDTHYLA
+263 GLGVQCGTHYLKDG
-275 ENQDAEKTFTFYSRG
+275 QDATETATWYYNVELS
-290 NKKWSYDSKA
+290 KWQYRSTDAPIYID
-300 LPVVINITHVEPTPK
+300 ITHTAPTPK
-315 PDVPDTP
+315 PDVPNTP
-322 NGDQIIEDLGDA
+322 NGDQIIADLGDA

-347 GAHSAKTYDLTAG
+347 GAHSAKTYHLTAG
-360 GIGSITKPTKNS
+360 DIGSITEPTKNS
-372 AGKYTVNVTIEADEY
+372 DGKYTVNVTIKADEY
-387 VKQYSTY
+387 VKQYSTDI
-394 TGVSHNLKTGAASS
+394 GVSHNLKTGAASS
-408 QTIALTYNAANN
+408 QTITLTYNAAGG
-420 KWEATGTAPYVTF
+420 KWEATGPAPYVTF
-433 EVEHEETPAKPNVNE
+433 EVEHEGIPAQPDVDK
-448 IYKGGYSDLDGNP
+448 IYKGGYSDPDGNP

-467 SKEFAVILEC
+467 SKKFAVILEC
-477 NKDTKHIYGFN
+477 NKVPKHIYGFN

-521 DYTKYMEQAN
+521 DYTKYVEQAN
-531 KDIQEK
+531 KDYQGE
-537 HPADGEHEIVGTET
+537 DGEHEIVAGTET

-559 NRASKSW
+559 NSTSKW

-578 IPVTCEKAPDEDML
+578 IPVTCEKAPDVDTL
-592 ETAVENAVLYVDC
+592 ETAVENAELYVDC

-611 GQQAIALD
+611 NRQAIALN
-619 GYDKTTVTTRPY
+619 GYDKTTVTTKPY
-631 TVARAG
+631 MVVRT
-637 DKTATVTITDQQAYA
+637 DKTATVTITNQQAYA

-661 HTYDSENRS
+661 HTYDSANRN

-681 GADGWNWYLKGEP
+681 GEDGWNWYLKGDP
-694 ALIMTKCTPKPTDD
+694 ALIMTKCKPEPTDD
-708 DVKKALDGLEKGVQV
+708 DVKTALDGLEKGVRV

-739 KLGLPKN
+739 KLGLPEN

-752 TNWNGHIGYE
+752 VDWNGHIGYE
-762 VEAPTS
+762 VETPTS

-789 TLRWVIY
+789 MLRWVIY
-796 WDGSSWK
+796 WDGSNWK
-803 AAANGNPAEIEVEH
+803 AAAHDTPAAIEVEH

-825 VTVKNSAATNSGA
+825 VTVKNSTATNSGA

-843 DKTVTIYAGSRS
+843 DKTVTIHAGSRS

-866 GVTFADAS
+866 GVTFANAA

-893 KYTGSDSDNDK
+893 RYTGSDSDNDK

-1145 TPEDEEDLLEGMK
+1145 TPEDEEDLLKGMK

>member
-1 MKKRIFASLLAL
+1 MKRRILSSLMAL
-13 VMAFSLLPV
+13 VLVFGLLPV
-22 SAMAASSTDLDADVP
+22 SAMAKASDWGADRPTSEIKSVYQIQNGETKSPSTNFILGNGDGQLRAMPTGSENGQSFNASAYCGVTAVSSDPDVV
-37 ELAKLGDTYIQRRT
+37 E
-51 PQQNEQGGVKNST
+51 VKNYEIGTWRSSDSWNGKDCLQVNVGLKKAGSAIVT
-64 ISVPAQN
+64 ITYYYTFSANANPFTNQN
-71 YSLVTNEPGTY
+71 ALWFKGTCY
-82 QRLPMAGNNYA
+82 
-93 IYTPTNYAVPAT
+93 YTVKVIDPDEKPNKP
-105 ANVTVSEEGIIG
+105 TVSDIERFRNYVNTTSSSKGAVYMWCETYDHHAW
-117 NCSFTL
+117 FDYVTEVEDAYTL
-123 GRKLYNGRYYPCLQF
+123 GEVVKN
-138 DYKALQE
+138 D
-145 GTVTVTLHYY
+145 GTVL
-155 YNYALQNTVNGT
+155 
-167 VWWKEDATFTVTVGE
+167 
-182 QVKPTGKPVVSN
+182 
-194 FTDEISLKCIDNSA
+194 SA
-208 HDASADFD
+208 S
-216 DSSVT
+216 T
-221 GGYSFGDI
+221 Y
-229 INNDGANALF
+229 
-239 PIDEF
+239 
-244 PWMCVMT
+244 PWICVMT
-251 FNTRAYLDAYNS
+251 LDANKYLAAYNS
-263 VLSTRYDTHYLA
+263 ELGVQCGTHYLKDGQNATETATWYYNA
-275 ENQDAEKTFTFYSRG
+275 ELSKWQYRSDDAPIYI
-290 NKKWSYDSKA
+290 D
-300 LPVVINITHVEPTPK
+300 ITHTAPTPE
-315 PDVPDTP
+315 PDVPNTP
-322 NGDQIIEDLGDA
+322 DGDQIITDLGNA
-334 VKDAVKVECVNET
+334 VKDAVKIECANET
-347 GAHSAKTYDLTAG
+347 GAHPTRTYDLTAG
-360 GIGSITKPTKNS
+360 GIGSITEPTKNS
-372 AGKYTVNVTIEADEY
+372 DDKYTVNVTIEADEY
-387 VKQYSTY
+387 VKQYSTD

-408 QTIALTYNAANN
+408 QTITLTYNATDG

-433 EVEHEETPAKPNVNE
+433 KVEHEGIPAKPDVDT
-448 IYKGGYSDLDGNP
+448 IYKDEYLDPDGHP

-467 SKEFAVILEC
+467 SEKFAVILEC
-477 NKDTKHIYGFN
+477 NKVTKHIYGFN

-496 YTLGNVEPNTGA
+496 YTLGDVEPNTGA

-521 DYTKYMEQAN
+521 YYTKYMEQAN

-537 HPADGEHEIVGTET
+537 HPADGEHEIVAGTEM

-559 NRASKSW
+559 NRTSKW

-578 IPVTCEKAPDEDML
+578 IPVTCEKDPDVDKL
-592 ETAVENAVLYVDC
+592 ETAVENAELYVDC
-605 ETVNSH
+605 ETVDSH
-611 GQQAIALD
+611 GRQAIALN
-619 GYDKTTVTTRPY
+619 GYNKTTVTTKPY
-631 TVARAG
+631 TVART
-637 DKTATVTITDQQAYA
+637 DKTATVIITDQQAYA

-661 HTYDSENRS
+661 HTYDRENPS
-670 NRNTFTMEWKK
+670 NHDRFTMEWKK
-681 GADGWNWYLKGEP
+681 GEGGWNWYLKGEP
-694 ALIMTKCTPKPTDD
+694 ALIMTKCTPVPTED
-708 DVKKALDGLEKGVQV
+708 DVKKALDGLEKGVRV

-739 KLGLPKN
+739 KLGLPEN
-746 WELGGE
+746 WRLGGE
-752 TNWNGHIGYE
+752 FDWNGHIGYE

-768 SFVNLFIS
+768 SFVNLFS
-776 KHGTHTVKDGMPE
+776 SEHGKHTVKDGMPE

-803 AAANGNPAEIEVEH
+803 AAANDNPAAIEVEH

-825 VTVKNSAATNSGA
+825 VTVKNSTATNSGA

-843 DKTVTIYAGSRS
+843 DKTVTIHAGSRS

-874 KADTTFKMPAKAVE
+874 RADTTFKMPAKAVE

-1111 ELGWIQGFADG
+1111 ELGWIQGIADG

-1195 DPDWTRYER
+1195 DPDWTRYEH

>member
-1 MKKRIFASLLAL
+1 M
-13 VMAFSLLPV
+13 
-22 SAMAASSTDLDADVP
+22 
-37 ELAKLGDTYIQRRT
+37 
-51 PQQNEQGGVKNST
+51 
-64 ISVPAQN
+64 
-71 YSLVTNEPGTY
+71 
-82 QRLPMAGNNYA
+82 
-93 IYTPTNYAVPAT
+93 
-105 ANVTVSEEGIIG
+105 
-117 NCSFTL
+117 
-123 GRKLYNGRYYPCLQF
+123 
-138 DYKALQE
+138 
-145 GTVTVTLHYY
+145 
-155 YNYALQNTVNGT
+155 
-167 VWWKEDATFTVTVGE
+167 
-182 QVKPTGKPVVSN
+182 
-194 FTDEISLKCIDNSA
+194 
-208 HDASADFD
+208 
-216 DSSVT
+216 
-221 GGYSFGDI
+221 
-229 INNDGANALF
+229 
-239 PIDEF
+239 
-244 PWMCVMT
+244 
-251 FNTRAYLDAYNS
+251 
-263 VLSTRYDTHYLA
+263 
-275 ENQDAEKTFTFYSRG
+275 
-290 NKKWSYDSKA
+290 
-300 LPVVINITHVEPTPK
+300 
-315 PDVPDTP
+315 
-322 NGDQIIEDLGDA
+322 
-334 VKDAVKVECVNET
+334 
-347 GAHSAKTYDLTAG
+347 
-360 GIGSITKPTKNS
+360 
-372 AGKYTVNVTIEADEY
+372 
-387 VKQYSTY
+387 
-394 TGVSHNLKTGAASS
+394 
-408 QTIALTYNAANN
+408 
-420 KWEATGTAPYVTF
+420 
-433 EVEHEETPAKPNVNE
+433 
-448 IYKGGYSDLDGNP
+448 
-461 YVGEGG
+461 
-467 SKEFAVILEC
+467 
-477 NKDTKHIYGFN
+477 
-488 SLGLVDGG
+488 
-496 YTLGNVEPNTGA
+496 
-508 NKTDYPYTCTMTV
+508 
-521 DYTKYMEQAN
+521 
-531 KDIQEK
+531 
-537 HPADGEHEIVGTET
+537 
-551 TREIVWYY
+551 
-559 NRASKSW
+559 
-566 SVLAENDRAPIV
+566 
-578 IPVTCEKAPDEDML
+578 
-592 ETAVENAVLYVDC
+592 
-605 ETVNSH
+605 
-611 GQQAIALD
+611 
-619 GYDKTTVTTRPY
+619 
-631 TVARAG
+631 
-637 DKTATVTITDQQAYA
+637 
-652 DQYKPDGAA
+652 
-661 HTYDSENRS
+661 
-670 NRNTFTMEWKK
+670 
-681 GADGWNWYLKGEP
+681 
-694 ALIMTKCTPKPTDD
+694 
-708 DVKKALDGLEKGVQV
+708 
-723 TCVTE
+723 
-728 KNNHGSETYAV
+728 
-739 KLGLPKN
+739 
-746 WELGGE
+746 
-752 TNWNGHIGYE
+752 
-762 VEAPTS
+762 
-768 SFVNLFIS
+768 NLFS
-776 KHGTHTVKDGMPE
+776 SEHGKHTVKDGMPK

-803 AAANGNPAEIEVEH
+803 AAANDNPAAIEVEH

-843 DKTVTIYAGSRS
+843 DKTVTIHAGSRS

-866 GVTFADAS
+866 GVTFANAA

-939 TRSGYRFEGWYYDT
+939 IRSGYRFEGWYYDT

-1158 VWPDCNPGDWFYLAV
+1158 VWPDCNPSDWFYLAV

>member
-1 MKKRIFASLLAL
+1 MKRRILSSLMAL
-13 VMAFSLLPV
+13 VLVFGLLPV
-22 SAMAASSTDLDADVP
+22 SAMAKASNWGADRPKSEIKSGYQIRNGETKSPSTNFILGNGDGQLRTMPTGSENGQSFNASAYCGVTAVSSDPDVVEVKNYEIGTWRSSDSWNGKDCLQVNVGLKKAGSATVTITYYYTFSANANP
-37 ELAKLGDTYIQRRT
+37 FTNQNALWFKGTCYYTVKVIDPDEKPDKPTASDIERFRNYVNTTSSSKGAVYMWCDTYDHHAWFDYVT
-51 PQQNEQGGVKNST
+51 EVEDAYTLGEVVKNDGSVLSAST
-64 ISVPAQN
+64 
-71 YSLVTNEPGTY
+71 
-82 QRLPMAGNNYA
+82 
-93 IYTPTNYAVPAT
+93 
-105 ANVTVSEEGIIG
+105 
-117 NCSFTL
+117 
-123 GRKLYNGRYYPCLQF
+123 YP
-138 DYKALQE
+138 
-145 GTVTVTLHYY
+145 
-155 YNYALQNTVNGT
+155 
-167 VWWKEDATFTVTVGE
+167 W
-182 QVKPTGKPVVSN
+182 
-194 FTDEISLKCIDNSA
+194 I
-208 HDASADFD
+208 
-216 DSSVT
+216 
-221 GGYSFGDI
+221 
-229 INNDGANALF
+229 
-239 PIDEF
+239 
-244 PWMCVMT
+244 CVMT
-251 FNTRAYLDAYNS
+251 LDANKYLAAYNS
-263 VLSTRYDTHYLA
+263 GLGVQCGTHYLKDG
-275 ENQDAEKTFTFYSRG
+275 QDATETATWYYNVELS
-290 NKKWSYDSKA
+290 KWQYRSADA
-300 LPVVINITHVEPTPK
+300 PVYIDITHTAPTPK
-315 PDVPDTP
+315 PDVPNTP
-322 NGDQIIEDLGDA
+322 NGDQIITDLGNA
-334 VKDAVKVECVNET
+334 VKDAVKVECANET
-347 GAHSAKTYDLTAG
+347 GAHPTRTYDLTAG
-360 GIGSITKPTKNS
+360 DIGSITAPAKNS
-372 AGKYTVNVTIEADEY
+372 DGKYTVNVTIKADEY
-387 VKQYSTY
+387 VKQYSTD

-408 QTIALTYNAANN
+408 QTIALTYNAAGG
-420 KWEATGTAPYVTF
+420 KWKATGPAPYVTF
-433 EVEHEETPAKPNVNE
+433 KVEHEGIPAKPDVDT
-448 IYKGGYSDLDGNP
+448 IYKDEYLDPDGNP

-467 SKEFAVILEC
+467 SKEFAVILKC
-477 NKDTKHIYGFN
+477 NKVTKHIYGFN

-496 YTLGNVEPNTGA
+496 YTLGDVVDNEDENT
-508 NKTDYPYTCTMTV
+508 KTAYPYTCTMTV
-521 DYTKYMEQAN
+521 DYTKYVDQAN
-531 KDIQEK
+531 RDYQGE
-537 HPADGEHEIVGTET
+537 DGEHEIVAGTKT

-566 SVLAENDRAPIV
+566 IVLAENDRAPIV

-592 ETAVENAVLYVDC
+592 ETAVENAELYVNC
-605 ETVNSH
+605 ETVDSH
-611 GQQAIALD
+611 DRQAIALD
-619 GYDKTTVTTRPY
+619 GYDKTTVTTKPY
-631 TVARAG
+631 MVVRT
-637 DKTATVTITDQQAYA
+637 DKTATVTITNQKAYA
-652 DQYKPDGAA
+652 DRYKPDGAA
-661 HTYDSENRS
+661 HTYDSANRN

-694 ALIMTKCTPKPTDD
+694 ALIMTKCTPVPTAD
-708 DVKKALDGLEKGVQV
+708 DVKTALDGLEKGVQV

-739 KLGLPKN
+739 KLGLPEN
-746 WELGGE
+746 WKLGGKVD
-752 TNWNGHIGYE
+752 WGHIGYE

-768 SFVNLFIS
+768 SFVNLFS
-776 KHGTHTVKDGMPE
+776 SEHGKHTVKDGMPE

-803 AAANGNPAEIEVEH
+803 ADAHDNPAAIEVEH

-843 DKTVTIYAGSRS
+843 DKTVTIHAGSRS

-866 GVTFADAS
+866 GVTFANAA

-939 TRSGYRFEGWYYDT
+939 IRSGYRFEGWYYDT

-1145 TPEDEEDLLEGMK
+1145 MPEDEEDLLEGMK

>member
-1 MKKRIFASLLAL
+1 MKKRLFPILLAI
-13 VMAFSLLPV
+13 VMSLSLLPV
-22 SAMAASSTDLDADVP
+22 SAMAEAGDWDPLTNPDNVYGSLDMSRSYNKQYSTTFTIGAGIGQLKAMPILDTSNASYNAMAYCGAKAVSSDPDVVEVNTKDGHQDIVIGKWQGGDWDGADCLQVNVNPKKAGTARVTITFYCTFSQSDNPLTNRNTVWVRGTCTYTVKVVDPDANKPGKPDVSKFRGSVNTTSSSKGAVYMWCDTYDHSAWFSYVTDVSDGYT
-37 ELAKLGDTYIQRRT
+37 LGDVER
-51 PQQNEQGGVKNST
+51 ST
-64 ISVPAQN
+64 GSN
-71 YSLVTNEPGTY
+71 
-82 QRLPMAGNNYA
+82 AGD
-93 IYTPTNYAVPAT
+93 
-105 ANVTVSEEGIIG
+105 
-117 NCSFTL
+117 
-123 GRKLYNGRYYPCLQF
+123 YP
-138 DYKALQE
+138 
-145 GTVTVTLHYY
+145 
-155 YNYALQNTVNGT
+155 
-167 VWWKEDATFTVTVGE
+167 W
-182 QVKPTGKPVVSN
+182 
-194 FTDEISLKCIDNSA
+194 I
-208 HDASADFD
+208 
-216 DSSVT
+216 
-221 GGYSFGDI
+221 
-229 INNDGANALF
+229 
-239 PIDEF
+239 
-244 PWMCVMT
+244 CVMT
-251 FNTRAYLDAYNS
+251 LDANKYLAEYNRQ
-263 VLSTRYDTHYLA
+263 LGNEYGTHYLKDGQS
-275 ENQDAEKTFTFYSRG
+275 ETVSVTWYY
-290 NKKWSYDSKA
+290 SYDSGWTFKYGA
-300 LPVVINITHVEPTPK
+300 APVYIDITHTAPTPK
-315 PDVPDTP
+315 PDVPETP
-322 NGDQIIEDLGDA
+322 DGGKIIEDLGDA
-334 VKDAVKVECVNET
+334 VKDAVKVECVNEI
-347 GAHSAKTYDLTAG
+347 GAHPAETYDLTAG
-360 GIGSITKPTKNS
+360 GIGSITEPTKNS
-372 AGKYTVNVTIEADEY
+372 DDKYTVNVTIEADEY
-387 VKQYSTY
+387 VKQYSTD

-408 QTIALTYNAANN
+408 QTITLTYNATDG

-433 EVEHEETPAKPNVNE
+433 KVEHEGIPAKPDVDT
-448 IYKGGYSDLDGNP
+448 IYKDEYLDPDGNP

-467 SKEFAVILEC
+467 SKEFAVILKC
-477 NKDTKHIYGFN
+477 NKVTKHIYGFN

-521 DYTKYMEQAN
+521 DYTKYVEQAN
-531 KDIQEK
+531 KDYQGE
-537 HPADGEHEIVGTET
+537 DGEHEIVAGTET

-559 NRASKSW
+559 NRTSKSW

-578 IPVTCEKAPDEDML
+578 IPVTCEKAPDEGML
-592 ETAVENAVLYVDC
+592 ETAVENAELYVNC
-605 ETVNSH
+605 ETVDSH
-611 GQQAIALD
+611 DRQAIALN

-631 TVARAG
+631 TVVRT
-637 DKTATVTITDQQAYA
+637 DKTATVTITNQKAYA

-661 HTYDSENRS
+661 HTYDSGNRN

-681 GADGWNWYLKGEP
+681 GAEGWNWYLKGEP
-694 ALIMTKCTPKPTDD
+694 ALIMTKCTPVPTDD
-708 DVKKALDGLEKGVQV
+708 DVKTALDGLEKGVRV

-739 KLGLPKN
+739 KLGLPEN
-746 WELGGE
+746 WRLGGE
-752 TNWNGHIGYE
+752 FDWNGHIGYE

-768 SFVNLFIS
+768 SFVNLFS
-776 KHGTHTVKDGMPE
+776 SEHGKHTVKDGMPE

-803 AAANGNPAEIEVEH
+803 AAANDNPAAIEVEH

-825 VTVKNSAATNSGA
+825 VTVKNSTATNSGA

-843 DKTVTIYAGSRS
+843 DKTVTIHAGSRS

-874 KADTTFKMPAKAVE
+874 RADTTFKMPAKAVE

-1195 DPDWTRYER
+1195 DPDWTRYEH

>member
-1 MKKRIFASLLAL
+1 MKRRILSSLMAL
-13 VMAFSLLPV
+13 VLVFGLLPV
-22 SAMAASSTDLDADVP
+22 SAMAKASDWGADRPTSEIKSVYQIQNGETKSPSTNFILGNGDGQLRAMPTGSENGQSFNASAYCGVTAVSSDPDVV
-37 ELAKLGDTYIQRRT
+37 E
-51 PQQNEQGGVKNST
+51 VKNYEIGTWRSSDSWNGKDCLQVNVGLKKAGSAIVT
-64 ISVPAQN
+64 ITYYYTFSANANPFTNQN
-71 YSLVTNEPGTY
+71 ALWFKGTCY
-82 QRLPMAGNNYA
+82 
-93 IYTPTNYAVPAT
+93 YTVKVIDPDEKPNKP
-105 ANVTVSEEGIIG
+105 TVSDIERFRNYVNTTSSSKGAVYMWCETYDHHAW
-117 NCSFTL
+117 FDYVTEVEDAYTL
-123 GRKLYNGRYYPCLQF
+123 GEVVKN
-138 DYKALQE
+138 D
-145 GTVTVTLHYY
+145 GTVL
-155 YNYALQNTVNGT
+155 
-167 VWWKEDATFTVTVGE
+167 
-182 QVKPTGKPVVSN
+182 
-194 FTDEISLKCIDNSA
+194 SA
-208 HDASADFD
+208 S
-216 DSSVT
+216 T
-221 GGYSFGDI
+221 Y
-229 INNDGANALF
+229 
-239 PIDEF
+239 
-244 PWMCVMT
+244 PWICVMT
-251 FNTRAYLDAYNS
+251 LDANKYLAAYNS
-263 VLSTRYDTHYLA
+263 ELGVQCGTHYLKDGQNATETATWYYNA
-275 ENQDAEKTFTFYSRG
+275 ELSKWQYRSDDAPIYI
-290 NKKWSYDSKA
+290 D
-300 LPVVINITHVEPTPK
+300 ITHTAPTPE
-315 PDVPDTP
+315 PDVPNTP
-322 NGDQIIEDLGDA
+322 DGDQIITDLGNA
-334 VKDAVKVECVNET
+334 VKDAVKIECANET
-347 GAHSAKTYDLTAG
+347 GAHPTRTYDLTAG
-360 GIGSITKPTKNS
+360 GIGSITEPTKNS
-372 AGKYTVNVTIEADEY
+372 DDKYTVNVTIEADEY
-387 VKQYSTY
+387 VKQYSTD

-408 QTIALTYNAANN
+408 QTITLTYNATDG

-433 EVEHEETPAKPNVNE
+433 KVEHEGIPAKPDVDT
-448 IYKGGYSDLDGNP
+448 IYKDEYLDPDGHP

-467 SKEFAVILEC
+467 SEKFAVILEC
-477 NKDTKHIYGFN
+477 NKVTKHIYGFN

-496 YTLGNVEPNTGA
+496 YTLGDVEPNTGA

-521 DYTKYMEQAN
+521 YYTKYMEQAN

-537 HPADGEHEIVGTET
+537 HPADGEHEIVAGTEM

-559 NRASKSW
+559 NRTSKW

-578 IPVTCEKAPDEDML
+578 IPVTCEKDPDVDKL
-592 ETAVENAVLYVDC
+592 ETAVENAELYVDC
-605 ETVNSH
+605 ETVDSH
-611 GQQAIALD
+611 GRQAIALN
-619 GYDKTTVTTRPY
+619 GYNKTTVTTKPY
-631 TVARAG
+631 TVART
-637 DKTATVTITDQQAYA
+637 DKTATVIITDQQAYA

-661 HTYDSENRS
+661 HTYDRENPS
-670 NRNTFTMEWKK
+670 NHDRFTMEWKK
-681 GADGWNWYLKGEP
+681 GEGGWNWYLKGEP
-694 ALIMTKCTPKPTDD
+694 ALIMTKCTPVPTED
-708 DVKKALDGLEKGVQV
+708 DVKKALDGLEKGVRV

-739 KLGLPKN
+739 KLGLPEN
-746 WELGGE
+746 WRLGGE
-752 TNWNGHIGYE
+752 FDWNGHIGYE

-768 SFVNLFIS
+768 SFVNLFS
-776 KHGTHTVKDGMPE
+776 SEHGKHTVKDGMPE

-803 AAANGNPAEIEVEH
+803 AAANDNPAAIEVEH

-825 VTVKNSAATNSGA
+825 VTVKNSTATNSGA

-843 DKTVTIYAGSRS
+843 DKTVTIHAGSRS

-874 KADTTFKMPAKAVE
+874 RADTTFKMPAKAVE

-1195 DPDWTRYER
+1195 DPDWTRYEH

>member
-1 MKKRIFASLLAL
+1 MKRRILSSLMAL
-13 VMAFSLLPV
+13 VLVFGLLPV
-22 SAMAASSTDLDADVP
+22 SAMAKASNWGADRPKSEIKSGYQIRNGETKSPSTNFILGNGDGQLRTMPTGSENGQSFNASAYCGVTAVSSDPDVVEVKNYEIGTWRSSDSWNGKDCLQVNVGLKKAGSATVTITYYYTFSANANP
-37 ELAKLGDTYIQRRT
+37 FTNQNALWFKGTCYYTVKVIDPDEKPDKPTASDIERFRNYVNTTSSSKGAVYMWCDTYDHHAWFDYVT
-51 PQQNEQGGVKNST
+51 EVEDAYTLGEVVKNDGSVLSAST
-64 ISVPAQN
+64 
-71 YSLVTNEPGTY
+71 
-82 QRLPMAGNNYA
+82 
-93 IYTPTNYAVPAT
+93 
-105 ANVTVSEEGIIG
+105 
-117 NCSFTL
+117 
-123 GRKLYNGRYYPCLQF
+123 YP
-138 DYKALQE
+138 
-145 GTVTVTLHYY
+145 
-155 YNYALQNTVNGT
+155 
-167 VWWKEDATFTVTVGE
+167 W
-182 QVKPTGKPVVSN
+182 
-194 FTDEISLKCIDNSA
+194 I
-208 HDASADFD
+208 
-216 DSSVT
+216 
-221 GGYSFGDI
+221 
-229 INNDGANALF
+229 
-239 PIDEF
+239 
-244 PWMCVMT
+244 CVMT
-251 FNTRAYLDAYNS
+251 LDANKYLAAYNS
-263 VLSTRYDTHYLA
+263 GLGVQCGTHYLKDG
-275 ENQDAEKTFTFYSRG
+275 QDATETATWYYNVELS
-290 NKKWSYDSKA
+290 KWQYRSADA
-300 LPVVINITHVEPTPK
+300 PVYIDITHTAPTPK
-315 PDVPDTP
+315 PDVPNTP
-322 NGDQIIEDLGDA
+322 NGDQIIADLGDA

-347 GAHSAKTYDLTAG
+347 GAHSAKTYHLTAG
-360 GIGSITKPTKNS
+360 DIGSITEPTKNS
-372 AGKYTVNVTIEADEY
+372 DGKYTVNVTIKADEY
-387 VKQYSTY
+387 VKQYSTDI
-394 TGVSHNLKTGAASS
+394 GVSHNLKTGAASS
-408 QTIALTYNAANN
+408 QTITLTYNAAGG
-420 KWEATGTAPYVTF
+420 KWEATGPAPYVTF
-433 EVEHEETPAKPNVNE
+433 EVEHEGIPAQPDVDK
-448 IYKGGYSDLDGNP
+448 IYKGGYSDPDGNP

-467 SKEFAVILEC
+467 SKKFAVILEC
-477 NKDTKHIYGFN
+477 NKVPKHIYGFN

-521 DYTKYMEQAN
+521 DYTKYVEQAN
-531 KDIQEK
+531 KDYQGE
-537 HPADGEHEIVGTET
+537 DGEHEIVAGTET

-559 NRASKSW
+559 NSTSKW

-578 IPVTCEKAPDEDML
+578 IPVTCEKAPDEGML
-592 ETAVENAVLYVDC
+592 ETAVENAKLYVDC
-605 ETVNSH
+605 ETVDSH
-611 GQQAIALD
+611 GRQAIALN
-619 GYDKTTVTTRPY
+619 GYNKTTVTTKPY
-631 TVARAG
+631 TVART
-637 DKTATVTITDQQAYA
+637 DKTATVTITDQKAYA
-652 DQYKPDGAA
+652 DQYKPGGAA
-661 HTYDSENRS
+661 HTYDSGNQS
-670 NRNTFTMEWKK
+670 NRNTFNMEWKK

-694 ALIMTKCTPKPTDD
+694 ALIMTTCTPKPTDD
-708 DVKKALDGLEKGVQV
+708 DVKTALDGLEKGVRV

-739 KLGLPKN
+739 KLGLPEN

-752 TNWNGHIGYE
+752 VDWNGHIGYE
-762 VEAPTS
+762 VETPTS

-776 KHGTHTVKDGMPE
+776 KHGTHTVKDCMPE
-789 TLRWVIY
+789 MLRWVIY
-796 WDGSSWK
+796 WDGSNWK
-803 AAANGNPAEIEVEH
+803 AAAHDNPAAIEVEH

-825 VTVKNSAATNSGA
+825 VTVKNSTATNSGA

-843 DKTVTIYAGSRS
+843 DKTVTIHAGSRS

-866 GVTFADAS
+866 GVTFANAA

-893 KYTGSDSDNDK
+893 RYTGSDSDNDK

>member
-1 MKKRIFASLLAL
+1 MKRRILSSLMAL
-13 VMAFSLLPV
+13 VLVFGLLPV
-22 SAMAASSTDLDADVP
+22 SAMAKASNWGADRPKSEIKSGYQIRNGETKSPSTNFILGNGDGQLRTMPTGSENGQSFNASAYCGVTAVSSDPDVVEVKNYEIGTWRSSDSWNGKDCLQVNVGLKKAGSATVTITYYYTFSANANPFTNQNALWFKGTCYYTVKVIDPDEKPDKPTASDIERFRNYVNTTSSSKGAVYMWCDTYDHHAWFNYVTDVP
-37 ELAKLGDTYIQRRT
+37 DGYSLG
-51 PQQNEQGGVKNST
+51 EVVKNDGSDPSAST
-64 ISVPAQN
+64 
-71 YSLVTNEPGTY
+71 
-82 QRLPMAGNNYA
+82 
-93 IYTPTNYAVPAT
+93 
-105 ANVTVSEEGIIG
+105 
-117 NCSFTL
+117 
-123 GRKLYNGRYYPCLQF
+123 YP
-138 DYKALQE
+138 
-145 GTVTVTLHYY
+145 
-155 YNYALQNTVNGT
+155 
-167 VWWKEDATFTVTVGE
+167 W
-182 QVKPTGKPVVSN
+182 
-194 FTDEISLKCIDNSA
+194 I
-208 HDASADFD
+208 
-216 DSSVT
+216 
-221 GGYSFGDI
+221 
-229 INNDGANALF
+229 
-239 PIDEF
+239 
-244 PWMCVMT
+244 CVMT
-251 FNTRAYLDAYNS
+251 LDANKYLAAYNS
-263 VLSTRYDTHYLA
+263 ELGAKYGTHYLKDGQNA
-275 ENQDAEKTFTFYSRG
+275 TETATWYYNVELSKWQYRSTDAPIYI
-290 NKKWSYDSKA
+290 D
-300 LPVVINITHVEPTPK
+300 ITHTAPTPK
-315 PDVPDTP
+315 PDVPNTP
-322 NGDQIIEDLGDA
+322 NGDQIIADLGDA

-347 GAHSAKTYDLTAG
+347 GAHSAKTYHLTAG
-360 GIGSITKPTKNS
+360 DIGSITEPTKNS
-372 AGKYTVNVTIEADEY
+372 DGKYTVNVTIKADEY
-387 VKQYSTY
+387 VKQYSTDI
-394 TGVSHNLKTGAASS
+394 GVSHNLKTGAASS
-408 QTIALTYNAANN
+408 QTITLTYNAAGG
-420 KWEATGTAPYVTF
+420 KWEATGPAPYVTF
-433 EVEHEETPAKPNVNE
+433 EVEHEGIPAQPDVDK
-448 IYKGGYSDLDGNP
+448 IYKGGYSDPDGNP

-467 SKEFAVILEC
+467 SKKFAVILEC
-477 NKDTKHIYGFN
+477 NKVPKHIYGFN

-521 DYTKYMEQAN
+521 DYTKYVDQAN
-531 KDIQEK
+531 RDYQGE
-537 HPADGEHEIVGTET
+537 DGEHEIVAGTET

-559 NRASKSW
+559 NSTSKW

-578 IPVTCEKAPDEDML
+578 IPVTCEKAPDVDTL
-592 ETAVENAVLYVDC
+592 ETAVENAELYVDC

-611 GQQAIALD
+611 NRQAIALN
-619 GYDKTTVTTRPY
+619 GYDKTTVTTKPY
-631 TVARAG
+631 MVVRT
-637 DKTATVTITDQQAYA
+637 DKTATVTITNQQAYA

-661 HTYDSENRS
+661 HTYDSANRN

-681 GADGWNWYLKGEP
+681 GEDGWNWYLKGDP
-694 ALIMTKCTPKPTDD
+694 ALIMTKCKPEPTDD
-708 DVKKALDGLEKGVQV
+708 DVKTALDGLEKGVRV

-739 KLGLPKN
+739 KLGLPEN

-752 TNWNGHIGYE
+752 VDWNGHIGYE
-762 VEAPTS
+762 VETPTS

-789 TLRWVIY
+789 MLRWVIY
-796 WDGSSWK
+796 WDGSNWK
-803 AAANGNPAEIEVEH
+803 AAAHDTPAAIEVEH

-825 VTVKNSAATNSGA
+825 VTVKNSTATNSGA

-843 DKTVTIYAGSRS
+843 DKTVTIHAGSRS

-866 GVTFADAS
+866 GVTFANAA

-893 KYTGSDSDNDK
+893 RYTGSDSDNDK

-1145 TPEDEEDLLEGMK
+1145 TPEDEEDLLKGMK

>member
-1 MKKRIFASLLAL
+1 MKRRILSSLMAL
-13 VMAFSLLPV
+13 VLVFGLLPV
-22 SAMAASSTDLDADVP
+22 SAMAKASNWGADRPKSEIKSGYQIRNGETKSPSTNFILGNGDGQLRTMPTGSENGQSFNASAYCGVTAVSSDPDVVEVKNYEIGTWRSSDSWNGKDCLQVNVGLKKAGSATVTITYYYTFSANANP
-37 ELAKLGDTYIQRRT
+37 FTNQNALWFKGTCYYTVKVIDPDEKPDKPTASDIERFRNYVNTTSSSKGAVYMWCDTYDHHAWFDYVT
-51 PQQNEQGGVKNST
+51 EVEDAYTLGEVVKNDGSVLSAST
-64 ISVPAQN
+64 
-71 YSLVTNEPGTY
+71 
-82 QRLPMAGNNYA
+82 
-93 IYTPTNYAVPAT
+93 
-105 ANVTVSEEGIIG
+105 
-117 NCSFTL
+117 
-123 GRKLYNGRYYPCLQF
+123 YP
-138 DYKALQE
+138 
-145 GTVTVTLHYY
+145 
-155 YNYALQNTVNGT
+155 
-167 VWWKEDATFTVTVGE
+167 W
-182 QVKPTGKPVVSN
+182 
-194 FTDEISLKCIDNSA
+194 I
-208 HDASADFD
+208 
-216 DSSVT
+216 
-221 GGYSFGDI
+221 
-229 INNDGANALF
+229 
-239 PIDEF
+239 
-244 PWMCVMT
+244 CVMT
-251 FNTRAYLDAYNS
+251 LDANKYLAAYNS
-263 VLSTRYDTHYLA
+263 GLGVQCGTHYLKDG
-275 ENQDAEKTFTFYSRG
+275 QDATETATWYYNVELS
-290 NKKWSYDSKA
+290 KWQYRSADA
-300 LPVVINITHVEPTPK
+300 PVYIDITHTAPTPK
-315 PDVPDTP
+315 PDVPNAP
-322 NGDQIIEDLGDA
+322 NGEKIITDLGDA

-347 GAHSAKTYDLTAG
+347 DAEAAKTYNLTAG
-360 GIGSITKPTKNS
+360 DIGSITEPTKNS
-372 AGKYTVNVTIEADEY
+372 DGKYTVNVTIKADEY
-387 VKQYSTY
+387 VKQYSTD

-408 QTIALTYNAANN
+408 QTITLTYNAAGG

-433 EVEHEETPAKPNVNE
+433 KVEHEGIPAKPDVDT
-448 IYKGGYSDLDGNP
+448 IYKDEYFDPDGNP

-467 SKEFAVILEC
+467 SKEFAVILKC
-477 NKDTKHIYGFN
+477 NKVTNHIYGFN

-496 YTLGNVEPNTGA
+496 YTLGDVEPNTGA

-521 DYTKYMEQAN
+521 DYTKYVDQAN
-531 KDIQEK
+531 RDYQGE
-537 HPADGEHEIVGTET
+537 DGEHEIVAGTET

-578 IPVTCEKAPDEDML
+578 IPVTCEKAPDEGML
-592 ETAVENAVLYVDC
+592 ETAVGNAALYVNC
-605 ETVNSH
+605 ETVDSH
-611 GQQAIALD
+611 DRQAIALN
-619 GYDKTTVTTRPY
+619 GYDKTTVTTKPY
-631 TVARAG
+631 TVVRT
-637 DKTATVTITDQQAYA
+637 DKTATVTITNQQAYA
-652 DQYKPDGAA
+652 DRYKPDGAA
-661 HTYDSENRS
+661 HTYDSGNQS

-694 ALIMTKCTPKPTDD
+694 ALIMTKCTPVPTED

-739 KLGLPKN
+739 KLGLPEN
-746 WELGGE
+746 WELGGKVD
-752 TNWNGHIGYE
+752 WGHIGYE

-768 SFVNLFIS
+768 SFVNLFS
-776 KHGTHTVKDGMPE
+776 SEHGKHTVKDGMPE

-803 AAANGNPAEIEVEH
+803 ADAHDNPVAIEVEH

-843 DKTVTIYAGSRS
+843 DKTVTIHAGSRS

-866 GVTFADAS
+866 GVTFADAA

-939 TRSGYRFEGWYYDT
+939 IRSGYRFEGWYYDT

>member
-1 MKKRIFASLLAL
+1 MKRRILSSLMAL
-13 VMAFSLLPV
+13 VLVFGLLPV
-22 SAMAASSTDLDADVP
+22 SAMAKASNWGADRPKSEIKSGYQIRNGETKSPSTNFILGNGDGQLRTMPTGSENGQSFNASAYCGVTAVSSDPDVVEVKNYEIGTWRSSDSWNGKDCLQVNVGLKKAGSATVTITYYYTFSANANP
-37 ELAKLGDTYIQRRT
+37 FTNQNALWFKGTCYYTVKVIDPDEKPDKPTASDIERFRNYVNTTSSSKGAVYMWCDTYDHHAWFDYVT
-51 PQQNEQGGVKNST
+51 EVEDAYTLGEVVKNDGSVLSAST
-64 ISVPAQN
+64 
-71 YSLVTNEPGTY
+71 
-82 QRLPMAGNNYA
+82 
-93 IYTPTNYAVPAT
+93 
-105 ANVTVSEEGIIG
+105 
-117 NCSFTL
+117 
-123 GRKLYNGRYYPCLQF
+123 YP
-138 DYKALQE
+138 
-145 GTVTVTLHYY
+145 
-155 YNYALQNTVNGT
+155 
-167 VWWKEDATFTVTVGE
+167 W
-182 QVKPTGKPVVSN
+182 
-194 FTDEISLKCIDNSA
+194 I
-208 HDASADFD
+208 
-216 DSSVT
+216 
-221 GGYSFGDI
+221 
-229 INNDGANALF
+229 
-239 PIDEF
+239 
-244 PWMCVMT
+244 CVMT
-251 FNTRAYLDAYNS
+251 LDANKYLAAYNS
-263 VLSTRYDTHYLA
+263 GLGVQCGTHYLKDG
-275 ENQDAEKTFTFYSRG
+275 QDATETATWYYNVELS
-290 NKKWSYDSKA
+290 KWQYRSADA
-300 LPVVINITHVEPTPK
+300 PVYIDITHTAPTPK
-315 PDVPDTP
+315 PDVPNTP
-322 NGDQIIEDLGDA
+322 NGDQIITDLGNA
-334 VKDAVKVECVNET
+334 VKDAVKVECVNEI
-347 GAHSAKTYDLTAG
+347 GAHPAETYDLTAG
-360 GIGSITKPTKNS
+360 GIGSITEPTKNS
-372 AGKYTVNVTIEADEY
+372 DDKYTVNVTIEADEY
-387 VKQYSTY
+387 VKQYSTD

-408 QTIALTYNAANN
+408 QTITLTYNATDG

-433 EVEHEETPAKPNVNE
+433 KVEHEGIPAKPDVDT
-448 IYKGGYSDLDGNP
+448 IYKDEYLDPDGHP

-467 SKEFAVILEC
+467 SEKFAVILEC
-477 NKDTKHIYGFN
+477 NKVTKHIYGFN

-496 YTLGNVEPNTGA
+496 YTLGDVEPNTGA

-521 DYTKYMEQAN
+521 YYTKYMEQAN

-537 HPADGEHEIVGTET
+537 HPADGEHEIVAGTEM

-559 NRASKSW
+559 NRTSKW

-578 IPVTCEKAPDEDML
+578 IPVTCEKDPDVDKL
-592 ETAVENAVLYVDC
+592 ETAVENAELYVDC
-605 ETVNSH
+605 ETVDSH
-611 GQQAIALD
+611 GRQAIALN
-619 GYDKTTVTTRPY
+619 GYNKTTVTTKPY
-631 TVARAG
+631 TVART
-637 DKTATVTITDQQAYA
+637 DKTATVIITDQQAYA

-661 HTYDSENRS
+661 HTYDRENPS
-670 NRNTFTMEWKK
+670 NHDRFTMEWKK
-681 GADGWNWYLKGEP
+681 GEGGWNWYLKGEP
-694 ALIMTKCTPKPTDD
+694 ALIMTKCTPVPTED
-708 DVKKALDGLEKGVQV
+708 DVKKALDGLEKGVRV

-739 KLGLPKN
+739 KLGLPEN
-746 WELGGE
+746 WRLGGE
-752 TNWNGHIGYE
+752 FDWNGHIGYE

-768 SFVNLFIS
+768 SFVNLFS
-776 KHGTHTVKDGMPE
+776 SEHGKHTVKDGMPK

-803 AAANGNPAEIEVEH
+803 AAANDNPAAIEVEH

-843 DKTVTIYAGSRS
+843 DKTVTIHAGSRS
-855 NYTFIGWTTSS
+855 NYTFIGWTTRSD
-866 GVTFADAS
+866 VTFADAS

-1158 VWPDCNPGDWFYLAV
+1158 MWPDCNPGDWFYLAV

>member
-1 MKKRIFASLLAL
+1 MKRRILSSLMAL
-13 VMAFSLLPV
+13 VLVFGLLPV
-22 SAMAASSTDLDADVP
+22 SAMAASVDATIVRTS
-37 ELAKLGDTYIQRRT
+37 LGDAVLEKGT
-51 PQQNEQGGVKNST
+51 PRSSSYLRNINVGSIDK
-64 ISVPAQN
+64 
-71 YSLVTNEPGTY
+71 VTNEPGLW
-82 QRLPMAGNNYA
+82 QRLPRNTLVGYGTV
-93 IYTPTNYAVPAT
+93 TPVNYAVPKT
-105 ANVTVSEEGIIG
+105 GSVEVSNPGVIG
-117 NCSFTL
+117 NCSFSLEYWT
-123 GRKLYNGRYYPCLQF
+123 GGGYTNVPCLQF
-138 DYKALQE
+138 NYKALE
-145 GTVTVTLHYY
+145 VGTTKVTVTYY
-155 YNYALQNTVNGT
+155 YNYGLINIPDGRT
-167 VWWKEDATFTVTVGE
+167 WYKETATFTVTVGE

-194 FTDEISLKCIDNSA
+194 FTDEISLKCIDDSA

-221 GGYSFGDI
+221 EGYSFGDI

-263 VLSTRYDTHYLA
+263 VLSSNYGTHYLA

-300 LPVVINITHVEPTPK
+300 LPVVIDITHTAPTPK
-315 PDVPDTP
+315 PDVPNTP
-322 NGDQIIEDLGDA
+322 NGDQIIADLGDA

-347 GAHSAKTYDLTAG
+347 GAHSAKTYHLTAG
-360 GIGSITKPTKNS
+360 DIGSITESTKNS
-372 AGKYTVNVTIEADEY
+372 DGKYTVNVTIKADEY
-387 VKQYSTY
+387 VKQYSTDI
-394 TGVSHNLKTGAASS
+394 GVSHNLKTGAASS
-408 QTIALTYNAANN
+408 QTITLTYNAAGG
-420 KWEATGTAPYVTF
+420 KWEATGPAPYVTF
-433 EVEHEETPAKPNVNE
+433 EVEHEGIPAQPDVDK
-448 IYKGGYSDLDGNP
+448 IYKGGYSDPDGNP

-467 SKEFAVILEC
+467 SKKFAVILEC
-477 NKDTKHIYGFN
+477 NKVPKHIYGFN

-521 DYTKYMEQAN
+521 DYTKYVEQAN
-531 KDIQEK
+531 KDYQGE
-537 HPADGEHEIVGTET
+537 DGEHEIVAGTET

-559 NRASKSW
+559 NSTSKW

-578 IPVTCEKAPDEDML
+578 IPVTCEKAPDVDTL
-592 ETAVENAVLYVDC
+592 ETAVENAELYVDC

-611 GQQAIALD
+611 NRQAIALN
-619 GYDKTTVTTRPY
+619 GYDKTTVTTKPY
-631 TVARAG
+631 MVVRT
-637 DKTATVTITDQQAYA
+637 DKTATVTITNQQAYA

-661 HTYDSENRS
+661 HTYDSANRN

-681 GADGWNWYLKGEP
+681 GEDGWNWYLKGDP
-694 ALIMTKCTPKPTDD
+694 ALIMTKCKPEPTDD
-708 DVKKALDGLEKGVQV
+708 DVKTALDGLEKGVRV

-739 KLGLPKN
+739 KLGLPEN

-752 TNWNGHIGYE
+752 VDWNGHIGYE
-762 VEAPTS
+762 VETPTS

-789 TLRWVIY
+789 MLRWVIY
-796 WDGSSWK
+796 WDGSNWK
-803 AAANGNPAEIEVEH
+803 AAAHDTPAAIEVEH

-825 VTVKNSAATNSGA
+825 VTVKNSTATNSGA

-843 DKTVTIYAGSRS
+843 DKTVTIHAGSRS

-866 GVTFADAS
+866 GVTFANAA

-893 KYTGSDSDNDK
+893 RYTGSDSDNDK

-1145 TPEDEEDLLEGMK
+1145 TPEDEEDLLKGMK

>member
-1 MKKRIFASLLAL
+1 MKRRILSSLMAL
-13 VMAFSLLPV
+13 VLVFGLLPV
-22 SAMAASSTDLDADVP
+22 SAMAKASNWGADRPKSEIKSGYQIRNGETKSPSTNFILGNGDGQLRTMPTGSENGQSFNASAYCGVTAVSSDPDVVEVKNYEIGTWRSSDSWNGKDCLQVNVGLKKAGSATVTITYYYTFSANANPFTNQNALWFKGTCYYTVKVIDPDEKPDKPTASDIERFRNYVNTTSSSKGAVYMWCDTYDHHAWFNYVTDVP
-37 ELAKLGDTYIQRRT
+37 DGYSLG
-51 PQQNEQGGVKNST
+51 EVVKNDGSDPSAST
-64 ISVPAQN
+64 
-71 YSLVTNEPGTY
+71 
-82 QRLPMAGNNYA
+82 
-93 IYTPTNYAVPAT
+93 
-105 ANVTVSEEGIIG
+105 
-117 NCSFTL
+117 
-123 GRKLYNGRYYPCLQF
+123 YP
-138 DYKALQE
+138 
-145 GTVTVTLHYY
+145 
-155 YNYALQNTVNGT
+155 
-167 VWWKEDATFTVTVGE
+167 W
-182 QVKPTGKPVVSN
+182 
-194 FTDEISLKCIDNSA
+194 I
-208 HDASADFD
+208 
-216 DSSVT
+216 
-221 GGYSFGDI
+221 
-229 INNDGANALF
+229 
-239 PIDEF
+239 
-244 PWMCVMT
+244 CVMT
-251 FNTRAYLDAYNS
+251 LDANKYLAAYNS
-263 VLSTRYDTHYLA
+263 ELGAKYGTHYLKDGQNA
-275 ENQDAEKTFTFYSRG
+275 TETATWYYNVELSKWQYRSTDAPIYI
-290 NKKWSYDSKA
+290 D
-300 LPVVINITHVEPTPK
+300 ITHTAPTPK
-315 PDVPDTP
+315 PDVPNTP
-322 NGDQIIEDLGDA
+322 NGDQIIADLGDA

-347 GAHSAKTYDLTAG
+347 GAHSAKTYHLTAG
-360 GIGSITKPTKNS
+360 DIGSITEPTKNS
-372 AGKYTVNVTIEADEY
+372 DGKYTVNVTIKADEY
-387 VKQYSTY
+387 VKQYSTDI
-394 TGVSHNLKTGAASS
+394 GVSHNLKTGAASS
-408 QTIALTYNAANN
+408 QTITLTYNAAGG
-420 KWEATGTAPYVTF
+420 KWEATGPAPYVTF
-433 EVEHEETPAKPNVNE
+433 EVEHEGIPAQPDVDK
-448 IYKGGYSDLDGNP
+448 IYKGGYSDPDGNP

-467 SKEFAVILEC
+467 SKKFAVILEC
-477 NKDTKHIYGFN
+477 NKVPKHIYGFN

-521 DYTKYMEQAN
+521 DYTKYVEQAN
-531 KDIQEK
+531 KDYQGE
-537 HPADGEHEIVGTET
+537 DGEHEIVAGTET

-559 NRASKSW
+559 NSTSKW

-578 IPVTCEKAPDEDML
+578 IPVTCEKAPDVDTL
-592 ETAVENAVLYVDC
+592 ETAVENAELYVDC

-611 GQQAIALD
+611 NRQAIALN
-619 GYDKTTVTTRPY
+619 GYDKTTVTTKPY
-631 TVARAG
+631 MVVRT
-637 DKTATVTITDQQAYA
+637 DKTATVTITNQQAYA

-661 HTYDSENRS
+661 HTYDSANRN

-681 GADGWNWYLKGEP
+681 GEDGWNWYLKGDP
-694 ALIMTKCTPKPTDD
+694 ALIMTKCKPEPTDD
-708 DVKKALDGLEKGVQV
+708 DVKTALDGLEKGVRV

-739 KLGLPKN
+739 KLGLPEN

-752 TNWNGHIGYE
+752 VDWNGHIGYE
-762 VEAPTS
+762 VETPTS

-789 TLRWVIY
+789 MLRWVIY
-796 WDGSSWK
+796 WDGSNWK
-803 AAANGNPAEIEVEH
+803 AAAHDTPAAIEVEH

-825 VTVKNSAATNSGA
+825 VTVKNSTATNSGA

-843 DKTVTIYAGSRS
+843 DKTVTIHAGSRS

-866 GVTFADAS
+866 GVTFANAA

-893 KYTGSDSDNDK
+893 RYTGSDSDNDK

-1022 DEVRDD
+1022 DEVRDA

-1145 TPEDEEDLLEGMK
+1145 TPEDEEDLLKGMK

>member
-1 MKKRIFASLLAL
+1 MKRRILSSLMAL
-13 VMAFSLLPV
+13 VLVFGLLPV
-22 SAMAASSTDLDADVP
+22 SAMAKASNWGADRPKSEIKSRYQIRNGETKSPSTNFILGNGDGQLRTMPTGSENGQSFNASAYCGVTAVSSDPDVVEVKNYEIGTWRSSDSWNGKDCLQVNVGLKKAGSATVTITYYYTFSANANPFTNQNALWFKGTCYYTVKVIDPDEKPDKPTASDIERFRNYVNTTSSSKGAVYMWCDTYDHHAWFNYVTDVP
-37 ELAKLGDTYIQRRT
+37 DGYSLG
-51 PQQNEQGGVKNST
+51 EVVKNDGSDPSAST
-64 ISVPAQN
+64 
-71 YSLVTNEPGTY
+71 
-82 QRLPMAGNNYA
+82 
-93 IYTPTNYAVPAT
+93 
-105 ANVTVSEEGIIG
+105 
-117 NCSFTL
+117 
-123 GRKLYNGRYYPCLQF
+123 YP
-138 DYKALQE
+138 
-145 GTVTVTLHYY
+145 
-155 YNYALQNTVNGT
+155 
-167 VWWKEDATFTVTVGE
+167 W
-182 QVKPTGKPVVSN
+182 
-194 FTDEISLKCIDNSA
+194 I
-208 HDASADFD
+208 
-216 DSSVT
+216 
-221 GGYSFGDI
+221 
-229 INNDGANALF
+229 
-239 PIDEF
+239 
-244 PWMCVMT
+244 CVMT
-251 FNTRAYLDAYNS
+251 LDANKYLAAYNS
-263 VLSTRYDTHYLA
+263 ELGAKYGTHYLKDGQNA
-275 ENQDAEKTFTFYSRG
+275 TETATWYYNVELSKWQYRSTDAPIYI
-290 NKKWSYDSKA
+290 D
-300 LPVVINITHVEPTPK
+300 ITHTAPTPK
-315 PDVPDTP
+315 PDVPNTP
-322 NGDQIIEDLGDA
+322 NGDQIIADLGDA

-347 GAHSAKTYDLTAG
+347 GAHSAKTYHLTAG
-360 GIGSITKPTKNS
+360 DIGSITEPTKNS
-372 AGKYTVNVTIEADEY
+372 DGKYTVNVTIKADEY
-387 VKQYSTY
+387 VKQYSTDI
-394 TGVSHNLKTGAASS
+394 GVSHNLKTGAASS
-408 QTIALTYNAANN
+408 QTITLTYNAAGG
-420 KWEATGTAPYVTF
+420 KWEATGPAPYVTF
-433 EVEHEETPAKPNVNE
+433 EVEHEGIPAQPDVDK
-448 IYKGGYSDLDGNP
+448 IYKGGYSDPDGNP

-467 SKEFAVILEC
+467 SKKFAVILEC
-477 NKDTKHIYGFN
+477 NKVPKHIYGFN

-521 DYTKYMEQAN
+521 DYTKYVEQAN
-531 KDIQEK
+531 KDYQGE
-537 HPADGEHEIVGTET
+537 DGEHEIVAGTET

-559 NRASKSW
+559 NSTSKW

-578 IPVTCEKAPDEDML
+578 IPVTCEKAPDVDTL
-592 ETAVENAVLYVDC
+592 ETAVENAELYVDC

-611 GQQAIALD
+611 NRQAIALN
-619 GYDKTTVTTRPY
+619 GYDKTTVTTKPY
-631 TVARAG
+631 MVVRT
-637 DKTATVTITDQQAYA
+637 DKTATVTITNQQAYA

-661 HTYDSENRS
+661 HTYDSANRN

-681 GADGWNWYLKGEP
+681 GEDGWNWYLKGDP
-694 ALIMTKCTPKPTDD
+694 ALIMTKCKPEPTDD
-708 DVKKALDGLEKGVQV
+708 DVKTALDGLEKGVRV

-739 KLGLPKN
+739 KLGLPEN

-752 TNWNGHIGYE
+752 VDWNGHIGYE
-762 VEAPTS
+762 VETPTS

-789 TLRWVIY
+789 MLRWVIY
-796 WDGSSWK
+796 WDGSNWK
-803 AAANGNPAEIEVEH
+803 AAAHDTPAAIEVEH

-825 VTVKNSAATNSGA
+825 VTVKNSTATNSGA

-843 DKTVTIYAGSRS
+843 DKTVTIHAGSRS

-866 GVTFADAS
+866 GVTFANAA

-893 KYTGSDSDNDK
+893 RYTGSDSDNDK

-1145 TPEDEEDLLEGMK
+1145 TPEDEEDLLKGMK

>member
-1 MKKRIFASLLAL
+1 MKRRILSSLMAL
-13 VMAFSLLPV
+13 VLVFGLLPV
-22 SAMAASSTDLDADVP
+22 SAMAASVDATIVRTS
-37 ELAKLGDTYIQRRT
+37 LGDAVLEKGT
-51 PQQNEQGGVKNST
+51 PRSSSYLRNINVGSIDK
-64 ISVPAQN
+64 
-71 YSLVTNEPGTY
+71 VTNEPGLW
-82 QRLPMAGNNYA
+82 QRLPRNTLVGYGTV
-93 IYTPTNYAVPAT
+93 TPVNYAVPKT
-105 ANVTVSEEGIIG
+105 GSVEVSNPGVIG
-117 NCSFTL
+117 NCSFSLEYWT
-123 GRKLYNGRYYPCLQF
+123 GGGYTNVPCLQF
-138 DYKALQE
+138 NYKALE
-145 GTVTVTLHYY
+145 VGTTKVTVTYY
-155 YNYALQNTVNGT
+155 YNYGLINIPDGKT
-167 VWWKEDATFTVTVGE
+167 WYKETATFTVTVGE

-194 FTDEISLKCIDNSA
+194 FTDEISLKCIDDSA

-221 GGYSFGDI
+221 EGYSFGDI

-263 VLSTRYDTHYLA
+263 VLSSNYGTHYLA

-300 LPVVINITHVEPTPK
+300 LPVVIDITHTAPTPK
-315 PDVPDTP
+315 PDVPNTP
-322 NGDQIIEDLGDA
+322 NGDQIIADLGDA

-347 GAHSAKTYDLTAG
+347 GAHSAKTYHLTAG
-360 GIGSITKPTKNS
+360 DIGSITEPTKNS
-372 AGKYTVNVTIEADEY
+372 DGKYTVNVTIKADEY
-387 VKQYSTY
+387 VKQYSTD

-408 QTIALTYNAANN
+408 QTITLTYNAAGG
-420 KWEATGTAPYVTF
+420 KWEDTGTAPYVTF
-433 EVEHEETPAKPNVNE
+433 KVEHEETPAKPDVNE
-448 IYKGGYSDLDGNP
+448 IYKGGYSDPDGNP

-477 NKDTKHIYGFN
+477 NKVPKHIYGFN

-521 DYTKYMEQAN
+521 DYTKYVEQAN
-531 KDIQEK
+531 KDYQGE
-537 HPADGEHEIVGTET
+537 DGEHEIVAGTET

-559 NRASKSW
+559 NSTSKW

-578 IPVTCEKAPDEDML
+578 IPVTCEKAPDVDTL
-592 ETAVENAVLYVDC
+592 ETAVENAELYVDC

-611 GQQAIALD
+611 NRQAIALN
-619 GYDKTTVTTRPY
+619 GYDKTTVTTKPY
-631 TVARAG
+631 MVVRT
-637 DKTATVTITDQQAYA
+637 DKTATVTITNQQAYA

-661 HTYDSENRS
+661 HTYDSANRN

-681 GADGWNWYLKGEP
+681 GEDGWNWYLKGDP
-694 ALIMTKCTPKPTDD
+694 ALIMTKCKPEPTDD
-708 DVKKALDGLEKGVQV
+708 DVKTALDGLEKGVRV

-739 KLGLPKN
+739 KLGLPEN

-752 TNWNGHIGYE
+752 VDWNGHIGYE
-762 VEAPTS
+762 VETPTS

-789 TLRWVIY
+789 MLRWVIY
-796 WDGSSWK
+796 WDGSNWK
-803 AAANGNPAEIEVEH
+803 AAAHDTPAAIEVEH

-825 VTVKNSAATNSGA
+825 VTVKNSTATNSGA

-843 DKTVTIYAGSRS
+843 DKTVTIHAGSRS

-866 GVTFADAS
+866 GVTFANAA

-893 KYTGSDSDNDK
+893 RYTGSDSDNDK

-1145 TPEDEEDLLEGMK
+1145 TPEDEEDLLKGMK

-1195 DPDWTRYER
+1195 DPDWTRYEH

>member
-1 MKKRIFASLLAL
+1 MKRRILSSLMAL
-13 VMAFSLLPV
+13 VLVFGLLPV
-22 SAMAASSTDLDADVP
+22 SAMAKASNWGADRPKSEIKSVYQIRNGETKSPSTNFILGNGDGQLRTMPTGSENGQSFNASAYCGVTAVSSDPDVVEVKNYEIGTWRSSDSWNGKDCLQVNVGLKKAGSATVTITYYYTFSANANP
-37 ELAKLGDTYIQRRT
+37 FTNQNALWFKGTCYYTVKVIDPDEKPDKPTASDIESFRNYVNTTSSYKGAVYMWCDTYDHHAWFDYVT
-51 PQQNEQGGVKNST
+51 EVEDAYTLGEVVKNDGSVLSAST
-64 ISVPAQN
+64 
-71 YSLVTNEPGTY
+71 
-82 QRLPMAGNNYA
+82 
-93 IYTPTNYAVPAT
+93 
-105 ANVTVSEEGIIG
+105 
-117 NCSFTL
+117 
-123 GRKLYNGRYYPCLQF
+123 YP
-138 DYKALQE
+138 
-145 GTVTVTLHYY
+145 
-155 YNYALQNTVNGT
+155 
-167 VWWKEDATFTVTVGE
+167 W
-182 QVKPTGKPVVSN
+182 
-194 FTDEISLKCIDNSA
+194 I
-208 HDASADFD
+208 
-216 DSSVT
+216 
-221 GGYSFGDI
+221 
-229 INNDGANALF
+229 
-239 PIDEF
+239 
-244 PWMCVMT
+244 CVMT
-251 FNTRAYLDAYNS
+251 LDANKYLAAYNS
-263 VLSTRYDTHYLA
+263 GLGVQCGTHYLKDG
-275 ENQDAEKTFTFYSRG
+275 QDATETATWYYNVELS
-290 NKKWSYDSKA
+290 KWQYRSADA
-300 LPVVINITHVEPTPK
+300 PVYIDITHTAPTPK
-315 PDVPDTP
+315 PDVPNTP
-322 NGDQIIEDLGDA
+322 NGDQIITDLGNA
-334 VKDAVKVECVNET
+334 VKDAVKVECANET
-347 GAHSAKTYDLTAG
+347 GAHPTRTYDLTAG
-360 GIGSITKPTKNS
+360 DIGSITAPAKNS
-372 AGKYTVNVTIEADEY
+372 DGKYTVNVTIKADEY
-387 VKQYSTY
+387 VKQYSTD

-408 QTIALTYNAANN
+408 QTIALTYNAAGG
-420 KWEATGTAPYVTF
+420 KWKATGPAPYVTF
-433 EVEHEETPAKPNVNE
+433 KVEHEGIPAKPDVDT
-448 IYKGGYSDLDGNP
+448 IYKDEYLDPDGNS

-467 SKEFAVILEC
+467 SKEFAVILKC
-477 NKDTKHIYGFN
+477 NKVTKHIYGFN

-496 YTLGNVEPNTGA
+496 YTLGDVEPNTGA

-537 HPADGEHEIVGTET
+537 HPADGEHEIVAGTEM

-559 NRASKSW
+559 NSTSKW
-566 SVLAENDRAPIV
+566 SVLAENHRAPIV
-578 IPVTCEKAPDEDML
+578 IPVTCEKAPDVDKL
-592 ETAVENAVLYVDC
+592 ETAVENAKLYVDC
-605 ETVNSH
+605 ETVGSH
-611 GQQAIALD
+611 DRRAIALN

-631 TVARAG
+631 TVVRT
-637 DKTATVTITDQQAYA
+637 DKTATVTITNQQAYA

-670 NRNTFTMEWKK
+670 NRDTFTMEWKK
-681 GADGWNWYLKGEP
+681 GEGGWNWYLKGEP
-694 ALIMTKCTPKPTDD
+694 ALIMTKCTPVPTED
-708 DVKKALDGLEKGVQV
+708 DVKKALDGLEKGVRV

-739 KLGLPKN
+739 KLGLPEN
-746 WELGGE
+746 WRLGGE
-752 TNWNGHIGYE
+752 FDWNGHIGYE

-768 SFVNLFIS
+768 SFVNLFS
-776 KHGTHTVKDGMPE
+776 SEHGKHTVKDGMPE

-803 AAANGNPAEIEVEH
+803 AAANDNPAAIEVEH

-843 DKTVTIYAGSRS
+843 DKTVTIHAGSRS

-866 GVTFADAS
+866 GVTFANAA

-939 TRSGYRFEGWYYDT
+939 IRSGYRFEGWYYDT

>member
-1 MKKRIFASLLAL
+1 MKKRLFPILLAI
-13 VMAFSLLPV
+13 VMSFSLLPV
-22 SAMAASSTDLDADVP
+22 SAMAASVDATI
-37 ELAKLGDTYIQRRT
+37 GRT
-51 PQQNEQGGVKNST
+51 TLRDAVLEKGTPRSSSYLRDIDGGSIDK
-64 ISVPAQN
+64 
-71 YSLVTNEPGTY
+71 VTNEPGLW
-82 QRLPMAGNNYA
+82 QRLPRNTLVGYGTV
-93 IYTPTNYAVPAT
+93 TPVNYAVPKT
-105 ANVTVSEEGIIG
+105 GSVEVSNPGVIG
-117 NCSFTL
+117 NCSFSLEYWT
-123 GRKLYNGRYYPCLQF
+123 GGGYTNVPCLQF
-138 DYKALQE
+138 NYKALE
-145 GTVTVTLHYY
+145 VGTTKVTVTYY
-155 YNYALQNTVNGT
+155 YNYGLIHISDGRT
-167 VWWKEDATFTVTVGE
+167 WYKETATFTVTVGE

-194 FTDEISLKCIDNSA
+194 FKNKISLECVENSA

-221 GGYSFGDI
+221 EGYSFGDI
-229 INNDGANALF
+229 IDNDGANDLF
-239 PIDEF
+239 PVDEF

-263 VLSTRYDTHYLA
+263 VLSSRYGTHYLA

-290 NKKWSYDSKA
+290 NKKWSYDSEA
-300 LPVVINITHVEPTPK
+300 LPVVIDITHVEPTPGTVPEK
-315 PDVPDTP
+315 PDVDT
-322 NGDQIIEDLGDA
+322 
-334 VKDAVKVECVNET
+334 
-347 GAHSAKTYDLTAG
+347 
-360 GIGSITKPTKNS
+360 
-372 AGKYTVNVTIEADEY
+372 
-387 VKQYSTY
+387 
-394 TGVSHNLKTGAASS
+394 
-408 QTIALTYNAANN
+408 
-420 KWEATGTAPYVTF
+420 
-433 EVEHEETPAKPNVNE
+433 
-448 IYKGGYSDLDGNP
+448 IYKGGYSDPDGNP

-467 SKEFAVILEC
+467 SKKFAVILEC
-477 NKDTKHIYGFN
+477 NKVPNHIYGFN

-496 YTLGNVEPNTGA
+496 YTLGDVEPNTGA
-508 NKTDYPYTCTMTV
+508 NKTTYPYICTMTV

-537 HPADGEHEIVGTET
+537 HPADGEHEIVAGTET

-559 NRASKSW
+559 NSTSKW
-566 SVLAENDRAPIV
+566 SVLAENDQAPIV
-578 IPVTCEKAPDEDML
+578 IPVTCEKAPDADML
-592 ETAVENAVLYVDC
+592 ETAVENAELYVNC

-611 GQQAIALD
+611 VRQAIALD
-619 GYDKTTVTTRPY
+619 GYDKTTVATKPY
-631 TVARAG
+631 MVVRT
-637 DKTATVTITDQQAYA
+637 DKTATVTITNQQAYA
-652 DQYKPDGAA
+652 DRYKPDGAA
-661 HTYDSENRS
+661 HTYDSANRN

-694 ALIMTKCTPKPTDD
+694 ALIMTKCTPVPTED

-739 KLGLPKN
+739 KLGLPEN
-746 WELGGE
+746 WELGEKVDWEG
-752 TNWNGHIGYE
+752 GHIGYE

-768 SFVNLFIS
+768 SFVNLFS
-776 KHGTHTVKDGMPE
+776 SEHGKHTVKDGMPE

-803 AAANGNPAEIEVEH
+803 AAAHDNPAAIEVEH

-825 VTVKNSAATNSGA
+825 VTVKNSTATNSGA

-843 DKTVTIYAGSRS
+843 DKTVTIHAGSRS

-1038 VTNDYWANT
+1038 VSNDYWANT

>member
-1 MKKRIFASLLAL
+1 MKRRILSSLMAL
-13 VMAFSLLPV
+13 VLVFGLLPV
-22 SAMAASSTDLDADVP
+22 SAMAKASNWGADRPKSEIKSGYQIRNGETKSPSTNFILGNGDGQLRTMPTGSENGQSFNASAYCGVTAVSSDPDVVEVKNYEIGTWRSSDSWNGKDCLQVNVGLKKAGSATVTITYYYTFSANANP
-37 ELAKLGDTYIQRRT
+37 FTNQNALWFKGTCYYTVKVIDPDEKPDKPTASDIERFRNYVNTTSSSKGAVYMWCDTYDHHAWFDYVT
-51 PQQNEQGGVKNST
+51 EVEDAYTLGEVVKNDGSVLSAST
-64 ISVPAQN
+64 
-71 YSLVTNEPGTY
+71 
-82 QRLPMAGNNYA
+82 
-93 IYTPTNYAVPAT
+93 
-105 ANVTVSEEGIIG
+105 
-117 NCSFTL
+117 
-123 GRKLYNGRYYPCLQF
+123 YP
-138 DYKALQE
+138 
-145 GTVTVTLHYY
+145 
-155 YNYALQNTVNGT
+155 
-167 VWWKEDATFTVTVGE
+167 W
-182 QVKPTGKPVVSN
+182 
-194 FTDEISLKCIDNSA
+194 I
-208 HDASADFD
+208 
-216 DSSVT
+216 
-221 GGYSFGDI
+221 
-229 INNDGANALF
+229 
-239 PIDEF
+239 
-244 PWMCVMT
+244 CVMT
-251 FNTRAYLDAYNS
+251 LDANKYLAAYNS
-263 VLSTRYDTHYLA
+263 GLGVQCGTHYLKDG
-275 ENQDAEKTFTFYSRG
+275 QDATETATWYYNVELS
-290 NKKWSYDSKA
+290 KWQYRSADA
-300 LPVVINITHVEPTPK
+300 PVYIDITHTAPTPK
-315 PDVPDTP
+315 PDVPNTP
-322 NGDQIIEDLGDA
+322 NGDQIITDLGNA
-334 VKDAVKVECVNET
+334 VKDAVKVECANET
-347 GAHSAKTYDLTAG
+347 GAHPTRTYDLTAG
-360 GIGSITKPTKNS
+360 DIGSITAPAKNS
-372 AGKYTVNVTIEADEY
+372 DGKYTVNVTIKADEY
-387 VKQYSTY
+387 VKQYSTDI
-394 TGVSHNLKTGAASS
+394 GVSHNLKTGAASS
-408 QTIALTYNAANN
+408 QTITLTYNAAGG
-420 KWEATGTAPYVTF
+420 KWKATGPAPYVTF
-433 EVEHEETPAKPNVNE
+433 EVEHEGIPAQPDVDK
-448 IYKGGYSDLDGNP
+448 IYKGGYSDPDGNP

-467 SKEFAVILEC
+467 SKEFAVILKC
-477 NKDTKHIYGFN
+477 NKVTNHIYGFN

-496 YTLGNVEPNTGA
+496 YTLGDVVDNEDENT
-508 NKTDYPYTCTMTV
+508 KTAYPYTCTMTV
-521 DYTKYMEQAN
+521 DYTKYVDQAN
-531 KDIQEK
+531 RDYQGE
-537 HPADGEHEIVGTET
+537 DGEHEIVAGTKT

-566 SVLAENDRAPIV
+566 IVLAENDRAPIV
-578 IPVTCEKAPDEDML
+578 IPVTCEKAPDEGML
-592 ETAVENAVLYVDC
+592 ETAVENAKLYVDC

-611 GQQAIALD
+611 GQQAIALN

-631 TVARAG
+631 TVART
-637 DKTATVTITDQQAYA
+637 DKTATVTITKPQAYA
-652 DQYKPDGAA
+652 DQYKPDG
-661 HTYDSENRS
+661 HIYDSENRN
-670 NRNTFTMEWKK
+670 NRDTFTMEWKK
-681 GADGWNWYLKGEP
+681 GEGGWNWYLKGEP
-694 ALIMTKCTPKPTDD
+694 ALIMTKCTPKPTED
-708 DVKKALDGLEKGVQV
+708 DVKTALGKLEKGVQV
-723 TCVTE
+723 TCVTK

-739 KLGLPKN
+739 KLGLPEN
-746 WELGGE
+746 WRLGEE

-762 VEAPTS
+762 VETPTS

-776 KHGTHTVKDGMPE
+776 KHGTHTVKVGMPE
-789 TLRWVIY
+789 MLRWVIY

-803 AAANGNPAEIEVEH
+803 AAAHDNPAAIEVEH

-843 DKTVTIYAGSRS
+843 DKTVTIHAGSRS

-866 GVTFADAS
+866 GVTFANAA

-1145 TPEDEEDLLEGMK
+1145 TPEDEEDLLKGMK

>member
-1 MKKRIFASLLAL
+1 MKRRILSSLMAL
-13 VMAFSLLPV
+13 VLVFGLLPV
-22 SAMAASSTDLDADVP
+22 STMAASVDATIVRTS
-37 ELAKLGDTYIQRRT
+37 LGDAVLEKGT
-51 PQQNEQGGVKNST
+51 PRSSSYLRNINVGSIDK
-64 ISVPAQN
+64 
-71 YSLVTNEPGTY
+71 VTNEPGLW
-82 QRLPMAGNNYA
+82 QRLPRNTLVGYGTV
-93 IYTPTNYAVPAT
+93 TPVNYAVPKT
-105 ANVTVSEEGIIG
+105 GSVEVSNPGVIG
-117 NCSFTL
+117 NCSFSLEYWT
-123 GRKLYNGRYYPCLQF
+123 GGGYTNVPCLQF
-138 DYKALQE
+138 NYKALE
-145 GTVTVTLHYY
+145 VGTTKVTVTYY
-155 YNYALQNTVNGT
+155 YNYGLINIPDGRT
-167 VWWKEDATFTVTVGE
+167 WYKETATFTVTVGE

-194 FTDEISLKCIDNSA
+194 FTDEISLKCIDDSA

-216 DSSVT
+216 DRSVT

-263 VLSTRYDTHYLA
+263 VLSSNYGTHYLA

-300 LPVVINITHVEPTPK
+300 LPVVIDITHVEPTPK
-315 PDVPDTP
+315 PDVPDKP
-322 NGDQIIEDLGDA
+322 NGDQIIADLGDA
-334 VKDAVKVECVNET
+334 VKDAVKVECVNKT
-347 GAHSAKTYDLTAG
+347 GAEAAKTYDLTADD
-360 GIGSITKPTKNS
+360 IGSITEPTENS
-372 AGKYTVNVTIEADEY
+372 DGTYTVNVTIKADEY
-387 VKQYSTY
+387 VKQYSTD

-408 QTIALTYNAANN
+408 QTIALTYNAAGG
-420 KWEATGTAPYVTF
+420 KWKATGPAPYVTF
-433 EVEHEETPAKPNVNE
+433 KVEHEGIPAKPDVDT
-448 IYKGGYSDLDGNP
+448 IYKDEYLDSDGNP

-467 SKEFAVILEC
+467 SKEFAVILKC
-477 NKDTKHIYGFN
+477 NKVTKHIYGFN

-496 YTLGNVEPNTGA
+496 YTLGDVVDNEDENT
-508 NKTDYPYTCTMTV
+508 KTAYPYTCTMTV
-521 DYTKYMEQAN
+521 DYTKYVDQAN
-531 KDIQEK
+531 RDYQGE
-537 HPADGEHEIVGTET
+537 DGEHEIVAGTKT

-559 NRASKSW
+559 NRTSKSW
-566 SVLAENDRAPIV
+566 SVLAENDQAPIV
-578 IPVTCEKAPDEDML
+578 IPVTCEKAPDEGML
-592 ETAVENAVLYVDC
+592 ETAVENAALYVNC
-605 ETVNSH
+605 ETVDSH
-611 GQQAIALD
+611 GRQPIALN

-631 TVARAG
+631 TVVRT
-637 DKTATVTITDQQAYA
+637 DKTATVTITNQQAYA
-652 DQYKPDGAA
+652 DRYKPDGAA
-661 HTYDSENRS
+661 HTYDSANRN

-681 GADGWNWYLKGEP
+681 GEEGWNWYLKGEP
-694 ALIMTKCTPKPTDD
+694 ALIMTKCTPKPTED
-708 DVKKALDGLEKGVQV
+708 DVKTALDGLEKGVQV

-739 KLGLPKN
+739 KLGLPEN
-746 WELGGE
+746 WRLGEE

-768 SFVNLFIS
+768 SFVKLFIS
-776 KHGTHTVKDGMPE
+776 KHGKHTVKDGMPK

-803 AAANGNPAEIEVEH
+803 AAANDNPAAIEVEH

-825 VTVKNSAATNSGA
+825 VTVKNSTATNSGA

-843 DKTVTIYAGSRS
+843 DKTVTIHAGSRS

-874 KADTTFKMPAKAVE
+874 RADTTFKMPAKAVE

-1173 QEATNSHDYK
+1173 QEATNSHDFEHKAGNY
-1183 DRGGEVWTKLTR
+1183 ETWTKLMKN
-1195 DPDWTRYER
+1195 PDWTRYEN

>member
-1 MKKRIFASLLAL
+1 MSPCGRSVTITLEL
-13 VMAFSLLPV
+13 V
-22 SAMAASSTDLDADVP
+22 
-37 ELAKLGDTYIQRRT
+37 Q
-51 PQQNEQGGVKNST
+51 NST
-64 ISVPAQN
+64 ISVSVQN
-71 YSLVTNEPGTY
+71 YSLVANEPGTY

-123 GRKLYNGRYYPCLQF
+123 GKKLYNGRYYPCLQF

-155 YNYALQNTVNGT
+155 YNYALPKTVNGT

-182 QVKPTGKPVVSN
+182 QEKPTGKPVVSN
-194 FTDEISLKCIDNSA
+194 FTDEISLKCIDSSA

-221 GGYSFGDI
+221 EGYSFGDI
-229 INNDGANALF
+229 INNDGANDLF
-239 PIDEF
+239 PVDEF

-263 VLSTRYDTHYLA
+263 VLSSRYGTHYLA

-290 NKKWSYDSKA
+290 NKKWSYDSAA
-300 LPVVINITHVEPTPK
+300 LPVVIDITHTAPTPGTVPAK
-315 PDVPDTP
+315 PDVDT
-322 NGDQIIEDLGDA
+322 IY
-334 VKDAVKVECVNET
+334 K
-347 GAHSAKTYDLTAG
+347 
-360 GIGSITKPTKNS
+360 
-372 AGKYTVNVTIEADEY
+372 DEY
-387 VKQYSTY
+387 
-394 TGVSHNLKTGAASS
+394 LD
-408 QTIALTYNAANN
+408 
-420 KWEATGTAPYVTF
+420 P
-433 EVEHEETPAKPNVNE
+433 
-448 IYKGGYSDLDGNP
+448 DGNP

-477 NKDTKHIYGFN
+477 NKVPKHIYGFN
-488 SLGLVDGG
+488 SLGLVPGG
-496 YTLGNVEPNTGA
+496 YTLGDVADNEDENT
-508 NKTDYPYTCTMTV
+508 KTTYPFTCTMTV

-566 SVLAENDRAPIV
+566 SVLAENDRVPIV
-578 IPVTCEKAPDEDML
+578 IPVTCEKAPDADML
-592 ETAVENAVLYVDC
+592 ETAVENAELYVDC

-611 GQQAIALD
+611 GQQAIALN

-631 TVARAG
+631 TVART
-637 DKTATVTITDQQAYA
+637 DKTATVTITKPQAYA
-652 DQYKPDGAA
+652 DQYKPDG
-661 HTYDSENRS
+661 HIYDSENRN
-670 NRNTFTMEWKK
+670 NRDTFTMEWKK
-681 GADGWNWYLKGEP
+681 GEGGWNWYLKGEP
-694 ALIMTKCTPKPTDD
+694 ALIMTKCTPKPTED
-708 DVKKALDGLEKGVQV
+708 DVKTALGKLEKGVQV
-723 TCVTE
+723 TCVTK

-776 KHGTHTVKDGMPE
+776 KHGTHTVKDGMPK

-803 AAANGNPAEIEVEH
+803 ADPNDNPPAIEVKH

-838 GFYEA
+838 GSYEA
-843 DKTVTIYAGSRS
+843 GKTVTIHAGSRS

-866 GVTFADAS
+866 GVTFANAA

-893 KYTGSDSDNDK
+893 RYTGSDSDNDK

-1135 MTMINRVLNR
+1135 MTMINRVLSR

-1195 DPDWTRYER
+1195 DPDWTRYEH

>member
-1 MKKRIFASLLAL
+1 MKRRILSSLMAL
-13 VMAFSLLPV
+13 VLVFGLLPV
-22 SAMAASSTDLDADVP
+22 SAMAKASNWGADRPKSEIKSGYQIRNGETKSPSTNFILGNGDGQLRTMPTGSENGQSFNASAYCGVTAVSSDPDVVEVKNYEIGTWRSSDSWNGKDCLQVNVGLKKAGSATVTITYYYTFSANANPFTNQNALWFKGTCYYTVKVIDPDEKPDKPTASDIERFRNYVNTTSSSKGAVYMWCDTYDHHAWFNYVTDVP
-37 ELAKLGDTYIQRRT
+37 DGYSLG
-51 PQQNEQGGVKNST
+51 EVVKNDGSDPSAST
-64 ISVPAQN
+64 
-71 YSLVTNEPGTY
+71 
-82 QRLPMAGNNYA
+82 
-93 IYTPTNYAVPAT
+93 
-105 ANVTVSEEGIIG
+105 
-117 NCSFTL
+117 
-123 GRKLYNGRYYPCLQF
+123 YP
-138 DYKALQE
+138 
-145 GTVTVTLHYY
+145 
-155 YNYALQNTVNGT
+155 
-167 VWWKEDATFTVTVGE
+167 W
-182 QVKPTGKPVVSN
+182 
-194 FTDEISLKCIDNSA
+194 I
-208 HDASADFD
+208 
-216 DSSVT
+216 
-221 GGYSFGDI
+221 
-229 INNDGANALF
+229 
-239 PIDEF
+239 
-244 PWMCVMT
+244 CVMT
-251 FNTRAYLDAYNS
+251 LDANKYLAAYNS
-263 VLSTRYDTHYLA
+263 ELGAKYGTHYLKDGQNA
-275 ENQDAEKTFTFYSRG
+275 TETATWYYNVELSKWQYRSTDAPIYI
-290 NKKWSYDSKA
+290 D
-300 LPVVINITHVEPTPK
+300 ITHTAPTPK
-315 PDVPDTP
+315 PDVPNTP
-322 NGDQIIEDLGDA
+322 NGDQIIADLGDA

-347 GAHSAKTYDLTAG
+347 GAHSAKTYHLTAG
-360 GIGSITKPTKNS
+360 DIGSITEPTKNS
-372 AGKYTVNVTIEADEY
+372 DGKYTVNVTIKADEY
-387 VKQYSTY
+387 VKQYSTDI
-394 TGVSHNLKTGAASS
+394 GVSHNLKTGAASS
-408 QTIALTYNAANN
+408 QTITLTYNAAGG
-420 KWEATGTAPYVTF
+420 KWEATGPAPYVTF
-433 EVEHEETPAKPNVNE
+433 EVEHEGIPAQPDVDK
-448 IYKGGYSDLDGNP
+448 IYKGGYSDPDGNP

-467 SKEFAVILEC
+467 SKKFAVILEC
-477 NKDTKHIYGFN
+477 NKVPKHIYGFN

-521 DYTKYMEQAN
+521 DYTKYVEQAN
-531 KDIQEK
+531 KDYQGE
-537 HPADGEHEIVGTET
+537 DGEHEIVAGTET

-559 NRASKSW
+559 NSTSKW

-578 IPVTCEKAPDEDML
+578 IPVTCEKAPDVDTL
-592 ETAVENAVLYVDC
+592 ETAVENAELYVDC

-611 GQQAIALD
+611 NRQAIALN
-619 GYDKTTVTTRPY
+619 GYDKTTVTTKPY
-631 TVARAG
+631 MVVRT
-637 DKTATVTITDQQAYA
+637 DKTATVTITNQQAYA

-661 HTYDSENRS
+661 HTYDSANRN

-681 GADGWNWYLKGEP
+681 GEDGWNWYLKGDP
-694 ALIMTKCTPKPTDD
+694 ALIMTKCKPEPTDD
-708 DVKKALDGLEKGVQV
+708 DVKTALDGLEKGVRV

-739 KLGLPKN
+739 KLGLPEN

-752 TNWNGHIGYE
+752 VDWNGHIGYE
-762 VEAPTS
+762 VETPTS

-789 TLRWVIY
+789 MLRWVIY
-796 WDGSSWK
+796 WDGSNWK
-803 AAANGNPAEIEVEH
+803 AAAHDTPAAIEVEH

-825 VTVKNSAATNSGA
+825 VTVKNSTATNSGA

-843 DKTVTIYAGSRS
+843 DKTVTIHAGSRS

-866 GVTFADAS
+866 GVTFANAA

-893 KYTGSDSDNDK
+893 RYTGSDSDNDK

-1135 MTMINRVLNR
+1135 MTMINRVLSR

-1195 DPDWTRYER
+1195 DPDWTRYEH

>member
-1 MKKRIFASLLAL
+1 MKRRILSSLMAL
-13 VMAFSLLPV
+13 VLVFGLLPV
-22 SAMAASSTDLDADVP
+22 SAMAKASNWGADRPKSEIKSGYQIRNGETKSPSTNFILGNGDGQLRTMPTGSENGQSFNASAYCGVTAVSSDPDVVEVKNYEIGTWRSSDSWNGKDCLQVNVGLKKAGSATVTITYYYTFSANANP
-37 ELAKLGDTYIQRRT
+37 FTNQNALWFKGTCYYTVKVIDPDEKPDKPTASDIERFRNYVNTTSSSKGAVYMWCDTYDHHAWFDYVT
-51 PQQNEQGGVKNST
+51 EVEGAYTLGEVVKNDGSVLSAST
-64 ISVPAQN
+64 
-71 YSLVTNEPGTY
+71 
-82 QRLPMAGNNYA
+82 
-93 IYTPTNYAVPAT
+93 
-105 ANVTVSEEGIIG
+105 
-117 NCSFTL
+117 
-123 GRKLYNGRYYPCLQF
+123 YP
-138 DYKALQE
+138 
-145 GTVTVTLHYY
+145 
-155 YNYALQNTVNGT
+155 
-167 VWWKEDATFTVTVGE
+167 W
-182 QVKPTGKPVVSN
+182 
-194 FTDEISLKCIDNSA
+194 I
-208 HDASADFD
+208 
-216 DSSVT
+216 
-221 GGYSFGDI
+221 
-229 INNDGANALF
+229 
-239 PIDEF
+239 
-244 PWMCVMT
+244 CVMT
-251 FNTRAYLDAYNS
+251 LDANKYLAAYNS
-263 VLSTRYDTHYLA
+263 GLGVQCGTHYLKDG
-275 ENQDAEKTFTFYSRG
+275 QDATETATWYYNVELS
-290 NKKWSYDSKA
+290 KWQYRSADA
-300 LPVVINITHVEPTPK
+300 PVYIDITHTAPTPK
-315 PDVPDTP
+315 PDVPNTP
-322 NGDQIIEDLGDA
+322 NGDQIITDLGNA
-334 VKDAVKVECVNET
+334 VKDAVKVECANET
-347 GAHSAKTYDLTAG
+347 GAHPTRTYDLTAG
-360 GIGSITKPTKNS
+360 DIGSITAPAKNS
-372 AGKYTVNVTIEADEY
+372 DGKYTVNVTIKADEY
-387 VKQYSTY
+387 VKQYSTD

-408 QTIALTYNAANN
+408 QTIALTYNAAGG
-420 KWEATGTAPYVTF
+420 KWKATGPAPYVTF
-433 EVEHEETPAKPNVNE
+433 KVEHEGIPAKPDVDT
-448 IYKGGYSDLDGNP
+448 IYKDEYLDPDGNP

-467 SKEFAVILEC
+467 SKEFAVILKC
-477 NKDTKHIYGFN
+477 NKVTKHIYGFN

-496 YTLGNVEPNTGA
+496 YTLGDVVDNEDENT
-508 NKTDYPYTCTMTV
+508 KTAYPYTCTMTV
-521 DYTKYMEQAN
+521 DYTKYVDQAN
-531 KDIQEK
+531 RDYQGE
-537 HPADGEHEIVGTET
+537 DGEHEIVAGTKT

-566 SVLAENDRAPIV
+566 IVLAENDRAPIV
-578 IPVTCEKAPDEDML
+578 IPVTCEKAPDEGML
-592 ETAVENAVLYVDC
+592 ETAVENAKLYVDC

-611 GQQAIALD
+611 GQQAIALN

-631 TVARAG
+631 TVART
-637 DKTATVTITDQQAYA
+637 DKTATVTITKPQAYA
-652 DQYKPDGAA
+652 DQYKPDG
-661 HTYDSENRS
+661 HIYDSENRN
-670 NRNTFTMEWKK
+670 NRDTFTMEWKK
-681 GADGWNWYLKGEP
+681 GEGGWNWYLKGEP
-694 ALIMTKCTPKPTDD
+694 ALIMTKCTPKPTED
-708 DVKKALDGLEKGVQV
+708 DVKTALGKLEKGVQV
-723 TCVTE
+723 TCVTK

-762 VEAPTS
+762 VETPTS

-776 KHGTHTVKDGMPE
+776 KHGTHTVKVGMPE
-789 TLRWVIY
+789 MLRWVIY

-803 AAANGNPAEIEVEH
+803 AAAHDNPAAIEVEH

-825 VTVKNSAATNSGA
+825 VTVKNSTATNSGA

-843 DKTVTIYAGSRS
+843 DKTVTIHAGSRS

-866 GVTFADAS
+866 GVTFANAA

-893 KYTGSDSDNDK
+893 RYTGSDSDNDK

-939 TRSGYRFEGWYYDT
+939 IRSGYRFEGWYYDT

-1145 TPEDEEDLLEGMK
+1145 TPEDEEDLLKGMK

>member
-1 MKKRIFASLLAL
+1 MKRRILSSLMAL
-13 VMAFSLLPV
+13 VLVFGLLPV
-22 SAMAASSTDLDADVP
+22 STMAASVDATIVRTS
-37 ELAKLGDTYIQRRT
+37 LGDAVLEKGT
-51 PQQNEQGGVKNST
+51 PRSSSYLRNINVGSIDK
-64 ISVPAQN
+64 
-71 YSLVTNEPGTY
+71 VTNEPGLW
-82 QRLPMAGNNYA
+82 QRLPRNTLVGYGTV
-93 IYTPTNYAVPAT
+93 TPVNYAVPKT
-105 ANVTVSEEGIIG
+105 GSVEVSNPGVIG
-117 NCSFTL
+117 NCSFSLEYWT
-123 GRKLYNGRYYPCLQF
+123 GGGYTNVPCLQF
-138 DYKALQE
+138 NYKALE
-145 GTVTVTLHYY
+145 VGTTKVTVTYY
-155 YNYALQNTVNGT
+155 YNYGLINIPDGRT
-167 VWWKEDATFTVTVGE
+167 WYKETATFTVTVGE

-194 FTDEISLKCIDNSA
+194 FTDEISLKCIDDSA

-216 DSSVT
+216 DRSVT

-263 VLSTRYDTHYLA
+263 VLSSNYGTHYLA

-300 LPVVINITHVEPTPK
+300 LPVVIDITHVEPTPE
-315 PDVPDTP
+315 PDVPNKP
-322 NGDQIIEDLGDA
+322 NGDQIIADLGDA
-334 VKDAVKVECVNET
+334 VKDAVKVECVNEI
-347 GAHSAKTYDLTAG
+347 GAHPAETYDLTAG
-360 GIGSITKPTKNS
+360 GIGSITEPTKNS
-372 AGKYTVNVTIEADEY
+372 DDKYTVNVTIEADEY
-387 VKQYSTY
+387 VKQYSTD

-408 QTIALTYNAANN
+408 QTITLTYNATDG

-433 EVEHEETPAKPNVNE
+433 KVEHEGIPAKPDVDT
-448 IYKGGYSDLDGNP
+448 IYKDEYLDPDGHP

-467 SKEFAVILEC
+467 SEKFAVILEC
-477 NKDTKHIYGFN
+477 NKVTKHIYGFN

-496 YTLGNVEPNTGA
+496 YTLGDVEPNTGA

-521 DYTKYMEQAN
+521 YYTKYMEQAN

-537 HPADGEHEIVGTET
+537 HPADGEHEIVAGTEM

-559 NRASKSW
+559 NRTSKW

-578 IPVTCEKAPDEDML
+578 IPVTCEKDPDVDKL
-592 ETAVENAVLYVDC
+592 ETAVENAELYVDC
-605 ETVNSH
+605 ETVDSH
-611 GQQAIALD
+611 GRQAIALN
-619 GYDKTTVTTRPY
+619 GYNKTTVTTKPY
-631 TVARAG
+631 TVART
-637 DKTATVTITDQQAYA
+637 DKTATVIITDQQAYA

-661 HTYDSENRS
+661 HTYDRENPS
-670 NRNTFTMEWKK
+670 NHDRFTMEWKK
-681 GADGWNWYLKGEP
+681 GEGGWNWYLKGEP
-694 ALIMTKCTPKPTDD
+694 ALIMTKCTPVPTED
-708 DVKKALDGLEKGVQV
+708 DVKKALDGLEKGVRV

-739 KLGLPKN
+739 KLGLPEN
-746 WELGGE
+746 WRLGEE

-768 SFVNLFIS
+768 SFVKLFIS

-803 AAANGNPAEIEVEH
+803 AAAHGNPAEIEVEH

-825 VTVKNSAATNSGA
+825 VTVKNSTATNSGA

-843 DKTVTIYAGSRS
+843 DKTVTIHAGSRS

-866 GVTFADAS
+866 GVTFADAA

>member
-1 MKKRIFASLLAL
+1 MKRRILSSLMAL
-13 VMAFSLLPV
+13 VLVFGLLPV
-22 SAMAASSTDLDADVP
+22 SAMAASVDATIVRTS
-37 ELAKLGDTYIQRRT
+37 LGDAVLEKGT
-51 PQQNEQGGVKNST
+51 PRSSSYLRNINVGSIDK
-64 ISVPAQN
+64 
-71 YSLVTNEPGTY
+71 VTNEPGLW
-82 QRLPMAGNNYA
+82 QRLPRNTLVGYGTV
-93 IYTPTNYAVPAT
+93 TPVNYAVPKT
-105 ANVTVSEEGIIG
+105 GSVEVSNPGVIG
-117 NCSFTL
+117 NCSFSLEYWT
-123 GRKLYNGRYYPCLQF
+123 GGGYTNVPCLQF
-138 DYKALQE
+138 NYKALE
-145 GTVTVTLHYY
+145 VGTTKVTVTYY
-155 YNYALQNTVNGT
+155 YNYGLINIPDGRT
-167 VWWKEDATFTVTVGE
+167 WYKETATFTVTVGE

-194 FTDEISLKCIDNSA
+194 FTDEISLKCIDDSA

-221 GGYSFGDI
+221 EGYSFGDI

-263 VLSTRYDTHYLA
+263 VLSSNYGTHYLA

-290 NKKWSYDSKA
+290 NKKWSYDSEA
-300 LPVVINITHVEPTPK
+300 LPVVIDITHVEPTPGTVPAK
-315 PDVPDTP
+315 PDVDT
-322 NGDQIIEDLGDA
+322 
-334 VKDAVKVECVNET
+334 
-347 GAHSAKTYDLTAG
+347 
-360 GIGSITKPTKNS
+360 
-372 AGKYTVNVTIEADEY
+372 
-387 VKQYSTY
+387 
-394 TGVSHNLKTGAASS
+394 
-408 QTIALTYNAANN
+408 
-420 KWEATGTAPYVTF
+420 
-433 EVEHEETPAKPNVNE
+433 
-448 IYKGGYSDLDGNP
+448 IYKGGYSDPDGNP

-467 SKEFAVILEC
+467 SKEFAVILTC

-496 YTLGNVEPNTGA
+496 YTLGNVEPNTGT

-537 HPADGEHEIVGTET
+537 HPADGEHKIVGTER

-559 NRASKSW
+559 NRAGKW
-566 SVLAENDRAPIV
+566 IVLAENDRAPIV
-578 IPVTCEKAPDEDML
+578 IPVTCEKAPDEGML
-592 ETAVENAVLYVDC
+592 ETAVENAKLYVDC

-619 GYDKTTVTTRPY
+619 GYDKTTVTTKPY
-631 TVARAG
+631 TVARTT

-652 DQYKPDGAA
+652 DQYKPGGAA
-661 HTYDSENRS
+661 HTYDSGNQS
-670 NRNTFTMEWKK
+670 NRDTFTMEWKK
-681 GADGWNWYLKGEP
+681 GADGWNWYLEGEP
-694 ALIMTKCTPKPTDD
+694 ALIMTKCTPKPTED
-708 DVKKALDGLEKGVQV
+708 DVKTALDGLEKGVRV

-739 KLGLPKN
+739 KLGLPEN

-752 TNWNGHIGYE
+752 VDWNGHIGYE
-762 VEAPTS
+762 VETPTS

-803 AAANGNPAEIEVEH
+803 ADPNDNPPAIEVEH

-843 DKTVTIYAGSRS
+843 DKTVTIRAGSRS

-866 GVTFADAS
+866 GVTFANAA

-893 KYTGSDSDNDK
+893 RYTGSDSDNDK

-919 ISSETKSRS
+919 ISSEAKSRS

-1135 MTMINRVLNR
+1135 MTMINRVLSR

-1195 DPDWTRYER
+1195 DPDWTRYEH